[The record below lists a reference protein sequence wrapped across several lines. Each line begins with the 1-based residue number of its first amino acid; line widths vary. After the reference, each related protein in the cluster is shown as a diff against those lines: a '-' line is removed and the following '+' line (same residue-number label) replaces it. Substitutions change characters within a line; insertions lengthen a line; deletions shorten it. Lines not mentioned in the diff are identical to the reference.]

1 MMVMREI
8 FTNRAKKALQFAQ
21 EEAKLLRHR
30 TVGTEHI
37 LLGLINE
44 MDGIAGKTL
53 REAGLTSDDVR
64 DEIEHLID
72 YGPER
77 REGEPDSKDIVL
89 PYSPRARQ
97 IMSYAADEA
106 RRLNSPLIGTEH
118 LLLGLLRDDKIL
130 SSQIMKN
137 LNLSLS
143 KIRQSISKKL
153 GVSLNPNQKKG
164 VRGRTTTP
172 LTKAQNSKSKTPT
185 LDTLARDLTKA
196 AREDRL
202 DPIVGREPEVR
213 RLTQILSRR
222 TKNNPVLV
230 GEPGVGKTAIAEGF
244 AQKIVTGEVPASLMN
259 KRLMALDMGSL
270 VAGTK
275 YRGEFEERMKKII
288 EEIYDDGDVILF
300 VDELHTL
307 IGAGG
312 AEGAI
317 DASNIL
323 KPALAR
329 GELQTIG
336 ATTSDEY
343 QKYIE
348 KDAALERRF
357 SSILVDAPTNDE
369 TIAILQGLKDR
380 YEEHHHVVISD
391 EAITSAVRLSA
402 RYIQDRELPDKAIDL
417 MDESAAKVRLDLTDG
432 PSPYKAE
439 MDKLNQLILEK
450 EQAIANQNFEVAA
463 KIRQAEINQANRIK
477 ELTESKQLDERPI
490 VQSDDIADVLGQWTG
505 IPVNELQETE
515 SKKLMNLEKELHKR
529 VIGQEEAVSAVA
541 RAVRRARSGIKN
553 PNRPIGSFM
562 FLGPTGVGKTEL
574 AKSLA
579 EVMFGSEEDLI
590 RIDMSEY
597 MEKFTTSRLVGSP
610 PGYVGYDEGGQLTE
624 KIRQKPYSVVL
635 LDEIE
640 KAHPDVFNV
649 LLQVLDDGQL
659 TDGKGRRVDFK
670 NTIIIMSSNLG
681 ATALRDEKE
690 VGFGA
695 SERKLDHDSM
705 ESKIREEM
713 KKHMRPEF
721 LNRIDEAIV
730 FHSLGKDELRQI
742 VKLLTDNLIKQ
753 LVEQDID
760 LRITTAALDI
770 LADAGYDPE
779 YGARPLR
786 RAIQSKVE
794 DMLSDAIISGEA
806 KAGDRITVGGS
817 QGEITLRHRA
827 GSTDNK
833 TEENNGEKVTV
844 TS

>member
-1 MMVMREI
+1 MREI
-8 FTNRAKKALQFAQ
+8 FTNRAKKALQYAQ
-21 EEAKLLRHR
+21 EEAKMLRHR

-37 LLGLINE
+37 LLGLVTE
-44 MDGIAGKTL
+44 EDGIAGKTL
-53 REAGLTSDDVR
+53 REAGLTSEDVR

-77 REGEPDSKDIVL
+77 KENEPDSKDVIL
-89 PYSPRARQ
+89 PYSPRSRQ

-130 SSQIMKN
+130 SSQIIKN

-153 GVSLNPNQKKG
+153 GVSLNPNKKSS
-164 VRGRTTTP
+164 RGRTTPPTQS
-172 LTKAQNSKSKTPT
+172 TSKSKTPT
-185 LDTLARDLTKA
+185 LDSLARDLTKA
-196 AREDRL
+196 AREERL
-202 DPIVGREPEVR
+202 DPIVGREKEVR

-244 AQKIVTGEVPASLMN
+244 AQKIIAGEVPGNLMN

-275 YRGEFEERMKKII
+275 YRGEFEERMKKVI
-288 EEIYDDGDVILF
+288 EEIYEDGEVILF

-357 SSILVDAPTNDE
+357 SSILVNSPTNEE
-369 TIAILQGLKDR
+369 TIAILEGLKDR
-380 YEEHHHVVISD
+380 YEDHHHVTISD
-391 EAITSAVRLSA
+391 EAIAAAVNLSA

-417 MDESAAKVRLDLTDG
+417 MDESASKVRLDLTDG

-439 MDKLNQLILEK
+439 MDKLNKLILEK
-450 EQAIANQNFEVAA
+450 EQAISNQNFEVAA
-463 KIRQAEINQANRIK
+463 KIRQDEIKQTIRIK
-477 ELTESKQLDERPI
+477 DLQESKELEDRP
-490 VQSDDIADVLGQWTG
+490 VVNSDDIADVLGQWTG
-505 IPVNELQETE
+505 IPVNKLQETE
-515 SKKLMNLEKELHKR
+515 SKRLMNLEQELHKR

-541 RAVRRARSGIKN
+541 RAVRRARSGIKD

-624 KIRQKPYSVVL
+624 KIRKKPYSVVL

-695 SERKLDHDSM
+695 GERKLDHGSM

-713 KKHMRPEF
+713 KKHLRPEF
-721 LNRIDEAIV
+721 LNRMAEAIV
-730 FHSLGKDELRQI
+730 FHALGAKELREI
-742 VKLLTDNLIKQ
+742 VKLLTDDLINQ
-753 LVEQDID
+753 LAEQGID
-760 LRITTAALDI
+760 LRITNAALDI
-770 LADAGYDPE
+770 IADAGYDPE

-786 RAIQSKVE
+786 RAIQTKVE
-794 DMLSDAIISGEA
+794 DMLSDEIISGA
-806 KAGDRITVGGS
+806 VKAGDSITIGGS
-817 QGEITLRHRA
+817 QGNITLRHRA
-827 GSTDNK
+827 GNTDNK
-833 TEENNGEKVTV
+833 TEENNGEKVKI

>member
-8 FTNRAKKALQFAQ
+8 FTNRAKKALQYAQ
-21 EEAKLLRHR
+21 EEAKMLRHR

-37 LLGLINE
+37 LLGLVTE
-44 MDGIAGKTL
+44 EDGIAGKTL
-53 REAGLTSDDVR
+53 REAGLTSEDVR

-72 YGPER
+72 YGPDRKEN
-77 REGEPDSKDIVL
+77 ELDSKDVIL
-89 PYSPRARQ
+89 PYSPRSRQ

-130 SSQIMKN
+130 SSQIIKN

-153 GVSLNPNQKKG
+153 GVSLNPNKKSS
-164 VRGRTTTP
+164 RGRTTPPTQS
-172 LTKAQNSKSKTPT
+172 TSKSKTPT
-185 LDTLARDLTKA
+185 LDSLARDLTKA
-196 AREDRL
+196 AREERL
-202 DPIVGREPEVR
+202 DPIVGREKEVR

-244 AQKIVTGEVPASLMN
+244 AQKIIAGEVPGNLMN

-275 YRGEFEERMKKII
+275 YRGEFEERMKKVI
-288 EEIYDDGDVILF
+288 EEIYEDGEVILF
-300 VDELHTL
+300 VDELHSL

-336 ATTSDEY
+336 ATTADEY

-357 SSILVDAPTNDE
+357 SSILVNSPTNEE
-369 TIAILQGLKDR
+369 TIAILEGLKDR
-380 YEEHHHVVISD
+380 YEDHHHVTISD
-391 EAITSAVRLSA
+391 EAIAAAVNLSA

-417 MDESAAKVRLDLTDG
+417 MDESASKVRLDLTDG

-439 MDKLNQLILEK
+439 MDKLNELILEK
-450 EQAIANQNFEVAA
+450 EQAISNQNFEVAA
-463 KIRQAEINQANRIK
+463 KIRQDEIKQTIRIK
-477 ELTESKQLDERPI
+477 DLKDSKELEDRP
-490 VQSDDIADVLGQWTG
+490 VVDSDDIADVLGQWTG
-505 IPVNELQETE
+505 IPVNKLQETE
-515 SKKLMNLEKELHKR
+515 SKRLMNLEQELHKR

-541 RAVRRARSGIKN
+541 RAVRRARSGIKD

-624 KIRQKPYSVVL
+624 KIRKKPYSVVL

-695 SERKLDHDSM
+695 GERKLDHGSM

-713 KKHMRPEF
+713 KKHLRPEF

-730 FHSLGKDELRQI
+730 FHALGAKELREI
-742 VKLLTDNLIKQ
+742 VKLLTDDLINQ
-753 LVEQDID
+753 LAEQGID
-760 LRITTAALDI
+760 LRITNAALDI
-770 LADAGYDPE
+770 IADAGYDPE

-786 RAIQSKVE
+786 RAIQTKVE
-794 DMLSDAIISGEA
+794 DMLSDEIISGA
-806 KAGDRITVGGS
+806 VKAGDSITIGGS
-817 QGEITLRHRA
+817 QGNITLRHRA
-827 GSTDNK
+827 GNSDNK
-833 TEENNGEKVTV
+833 TEENNGEKVKI

>member
-1 MMVMREI
+1 MREI
-8 FTNRAKKALQFAQ
+8 FTNRAKKALEHAQ
-21 EEAKLLRHR
+21 TEAKKLRHR

-37 LLGLINE
+37 LLGLVIE
-44 MDGIAGKTL
+44 EDGIAGKTL
-53 REAGLTSDDVR
+53 REASLTAQDVR
-64 DEIEHLID
+64 DEIEHLVD
-72 YGPER
+72 YGPNQMGQAEA
-77 REGEPDSKDIVL
+77 ELEELVL

-106 RRLNSPLIGTEH
+106 RKLNSPLIGTEH
-118 LLLGLLRDDKIL
+118 LLLGLLRDENIL

-137 LNLSLS
+137 LNLGLS
-143 KIRQSISKKL
+143 RVRQTIARKL
-153 GVSLNPNQKKG
+153 GVSSNTDARKG
-164 VRGRTTTP
+164 GRG
-172 LTKAQNSKSKTPT
+172 KIADKQMSKSKTPT
-185 LDTLARDLTKA
+185 LDSVSRDLTQA
-196 AREDRL
+196 AREDKL
-202 DPIVGREPEVR
+202 DPIVGRDLEVR
-213 RLTQILSRR
+213 RITQILSRR

-244 AQKIVTGEVPASLMN
+244 AQKIITGQVPPSLIN

-288 EEIYDDGDVILF
+288 DEVQGDGEVILF
-300 VDELHTL
+300 IDELHTL

-357 SSILVDAPTNDE
+357 ASVLVNAPTNEE
-369 TIAILQGLKDR
+369 TVDILEGLKER
-380 YEEHHHVVISD
+380 YEDHHNVSISE
-391 EAITSAVRLSA
+391 EAIKSAVRLSA

-417 MDESAAKVRLDLTDG
+417 MDESAAKVRLDISDQAT
-432 PSPYKAE
+432 PQTKE
-439 MDKLNQLILEK
+439 LEK
-450 EQAIANQNFEVAA
+450 LSQLVKDKEEAILNQNFEVAA
-463 KIRQAEINQANRIK
+463 RIRQEEIEQ
-477 ELTESKQLDERPI
+477 TEKIERLMRGNE
-490 VQSDDIADVLGQWTG
+490 SDRPVVSSEDIADVLGQWTG

-515 SKKLMNLEKELHKR
+515 STKLLELEDTLHER
-529 VIGQEEAVSAVA
+529 VIGQDEAVTAISK
-541 RAVRRARSGIKN
+541 AVRRARSGIKD
-553 PNRPIGSFM
+553 PNRPIGTFM

-574 AKSLA
+574 AKTLA

-597 MEKFTTSRLVGSP
+597 MEKFSTSRLVGSP

-624 KIRQKPYSVVL
+624 KIRQKPYSVIL

-640 KAHPDVFNV
+640 KAHPDVFNI
-649 LLQVLDDGQL
+649 LLQVLDDGVL

-695 SERKLDHDSM
+695 ADRKFDHNSM

-713 KKHMRPEF
+713 KKHFRPEF
-721 LNRIDEAIV
+721 LNRIDESIV
-730 FHSLGKDELRQI
+730 FHALEKEQLREI
-742 VKLLTDNLIKQ
+742 TRLLTNDLIKQ
-753 LVEQDID
+753 LAEKNID
-760 LRITTAALDI
+760 LRITSAALDVI
-770 LADAGYDPE
+770 AEEGYNPE

-786 RAIQSKVE
+786 RAIQNLIE
-794 DMLSDAIISGEA
+794 DRLSDEIIGGTI
-806 KAGDRITVGGS
+806 KADDKITIGAS
-817 QGEITLRHRA
+817 QGEITLRHRQNSA
-827 GSTDNK
+827 KS
-833 TEENNGEKVTV
+833 ESENGEPLEVT
-844 TS
+844 TN

>member
-1 MMVMREI
+1 MREI
-8 FTNRAKKALQFAQ
+8 FTNRAKKALQYAQ
-21 EEAKLLRHR
+21 EEAKMLRHR

-37 LLGLINE
+37 LLGLVTE
-44 MDGIAGKTL
+44 EDGIAGKTL
-53 REAGLTSDDVR
+53 REAGLTSEDVR

-77 REGEPDSKDIVL
+77 KENEPDSKDVIL
-89 PYSPRARQ
+89 PYSPRSRQ

-130 SSQIMKN
+130 SSQIIKN

-153 GVSLNPNQKKG
+153 GVSLNPNKKSS
-164 VRGRTTTP
+164 RGRTTPPTQS
-172 LTKAQNSKSKTPT
+172 TSKSKTPT
-185 LDTLARDLTKA
+185 LDSLARDLTKA
-196 AREDRL
+196 AREERL
-202 DPIVGREPEVR
+202 DPIVGREKEVR

-244 AQKIVTGEVPASLMN
+244 AQKIIAGEVPGNLMN

-275 YRGEFEERMKKII
+275 YRGEFEERMKKVI
-288 EEIYDDGDVILF
+288 EEIYEDGEVILF

-357 SSILVDAPTNDE
+357 SSILVNSPTNEE
-369 TIAILQGLKDR
+369 TIAILEGLKDR
-380 YEEHHHVVISD
+380 YEDHHHVTISD
-391 EAITSAVRLSA
+391 EAIAAAVNLSA

-417 MDESAAKVRLDLTDG
+417 MDESASKVRLDLTDG

-439 MDKLNQLILEK
+439 MDKLNKLILEK
-450 EQAIANQNFEVAA
+450 EQAISNQNFEVAA
-463 KIRQAEINQANRIK
+463 KIRQDEIKQTIRIKDLQEIK
-477 ELTESKQLDERPI
+477 ELEDRP
-490 VQSDDIADVLGQWTG
+490 VVNSDDIADVLGQWTG
-505 IPVNELQETE
+505 IPVNKLQETE
-515 SKKLMNLEKELHKR
+515 SKRLMNLEQELHKR

-541 RAVRRARSGIKN
+541 RAVRRARSGIKD

-624 KIRQKPYSVVL
+624 KIRKKPYSVVL

-695 SERKLDHDSM
+695 GERKLDHGSM

-713 KKHMRPEF
+713 KKHLRPEF

-730 FHSLGKDELRQI
+730 FHALGAEELREI
-742 VKLLTDNLIKQ
+742 VKLLTDDLINQ
-753 LVEQDID
+753 LAEQGID
-760 LRITTAALDI
+760 LRITNAALDI
-770 LADAGYDPE
+770 IADAGYDPE

-786 RAIQSKVE
+786 RAIQTKVE
-794 DMLSDAIISGEA
+794 DMLSDEIISGA
-806 KAGDRITVGGS
+806 VKAGDSITIGGS
-817 QGEITLRHRA
+817 QGNITLRHRA
-827 GSTDNK
+827 GITDNK
-833 TEENNGEKVTV
+833 TEENNGEKVKI

>member
-1 MMVMREI
+1 MREI
-8 FTNRAKKALQFAQ
+8 FTNRAKKALQYAQ
-21 EEAKLLRHR
+21 EEAKMLRHR

-37 LLGLINE
+37 LLGLVTE
-44 MDGIAGKTL
+44 EDGIAGKTL
-53 REAGLTSDDVR
+53 REAGLTSEDVR

-72 YGPER
+72 YGPDRKEN
-77 REGEPDSKDIVL
+77 ELDSKDVIL
-89 PYSPRARQ
+89 PYSPRSRQ

-130 SSQIMKN
+130 SSQIIKN

-153 GVSLNPNQKKG
+153 GVSLNPNKKSS
-164 VRGRTTTP
+164 RGRTTPPTQS
-172 LTKAQNSKSKTPT
+172 TSKSKTPT
-185 LDTLARDLTKA
+185 LDSLARDLTKA
-196 AREDRL
+196 AREERL
-202 DPIVGREPEVR
+202 DPIVGREKEVR

-244 AQKIVTGEVPASLMN
+244 AQKIIAGEVPGNLMN

-275 YRGEFEERMKKII
+275 YRGEFEERMKKVI
-288 EEIYDDGDVILF
+288 EEIYEDGDVILF

-357 SSILVDAPTNDE
+357 SSILVNSPTNEE
-369 TIAILQGLKDR
+369 TIAILEGLKDR
-380 YEEHHHVVISD
+380 YEDHHHVTISD
-391 EAITSAVRLSA
+391 EAIAAAVNLSA

-417 MDESAAKVRLDLTDG
+417 MDESASKVRLDLTDG

-439 MDKLNQLILEK
+439 MDKLNELILEK
-450 EQAIANQNFEVAA
+450 EQAISNQNFEVAA
-463 KIRQAEINQANRIK
+463 KIRQDEIKQTIRIKDLQEIK
-477 ELTESKQLDERPI
+477 ELEDRP
-490 VQSDDIADVLGQWTG
+490 VVNSDDIADVLGQWTG
-505 IPVNELQETE
+505 IPVNKLQETE
-515 SKKLMNLEKELHKR
+515 SKRLMNLEQELHKR

-541 RAVRRARSGIKN
+541 RAVRRARSGIKD

-624 KIRQKPYSVVL
+624 KIRKKPYSVVL

-695 SERKLDHDSM
+695 GERKLDHGSM

-713 KKHMRPEF
+713 KKHLRPEF

-730 FHSLGKDELRQI
+730 FHALGAEELREI
-742 VKLLTDNLIKQ
+742 VKLLTDDLINQ
-753 LVEQDID
+753 LAEQGID
-760 LRITTAALDI
+760 LRITNAALDI
-770 LADAGYDPE
+770 IADAGYDPE

-786 RAIQSKVE
+786 RAIQTKVE
-794 DMLSDAIISGEA
+794 DMLSDEIISGA
-806 KAGDRITVGGS
+806 VKAGDSITIGGS
-817 QGEITLRHRA
+817 QGNITLRHRA
-827 GSTDNK
+827 GNTDNK
-833 TEENNGEKVTV
+833 TEENNGAKVKI

>member
-1 MMVMREI
+1 MREI
-8 FTNRAKKALQFAQ
+8 FTNRAKKALQYAQ
-21 EEAKLLRHR
+21 EEAKMLRHR

-37 LLGLINE
+37 LLGLVTE
-44 MDGIAGKTL
+44 EDGIAGKTL
-53 REAGLTSDDVR
+53 REAGLTSEDVR

-77 REGEPDSKDIVL
+77 KENEPDSKDVIL
-89 PYSPRARQ
+89 PYSPRSRQ

-130 SSQIMKN
+130 SSQIIKN

-153 GVSLNPNQKKG
+153 GVSLNPNKKSS
-164 VRGRTTTP
+164 RGRTTPPTQS
-172 LTKAQNSKSKTPT
+172 TSKSKTPT
-185 LDTLARDLTKA
+185 LDSLARDLTKA
-196 AREDRL
+196 AREERL
-202 DPIVGREPEVR
+202 DPIVGREKEVR

-244 AQKIVTGEVPASLMN
+244 AQKIIAGEVPGNLMN

-275 YRGEFEERMKKII
+275 YRGEFEERMKKVI
-288 EEIYDDGDVILF
+288 EEIYEDGEVILF

-357 SSILVDAPTNDE
+357 SSILVNSPTNEE
-369 TIAILQGLKDR
+369 TIAILEGLKDR
-380 YEEHHHVVISD
+380 YEDHHHVTISD
-391 EAITSAVRLSA
+391 EAIAAAVNLSA

-417 MDESAAKVRLDLTDG
+417 MDESASKVRLDLTDG

-439 MDKLNQLILEK
+439 MDKLNKLILEK
-450 EQAIANQNFEVAA
+450 EQAISNQNFEVAA
-463 KIRQAEINQANRIK
+463 KIRQDEIKQTIRIKDLQEIK
-477 ELTESKQLDERPI
+477 ELEDRP
-490 VQSDDIADVLGQWTG
+490 VVNSDDIADVLGQWTG
-505 IPVNELQETE
+505 IPVNKLQETE
-515 SKKLMNLEKELHKR
+515 SKRLMNLEQELHKR

-541 RAVRRARSGIKN
+541 RAVRRARSGIKD

-624 KIRQKPYSVVL
+624 KIRKKPYSVVL

-695 SERKLDHDSM
+695 GERKLDHGSM

-713 KKHMRPEF
+713 KKHLRPEF
-721 LNRIDEAIV
+721 LNRMDEAIV
-730 FHSLGKDELRQI
+730 FHALGAKELREI
-742 VKLLTDNLIKQ
+742 VKLLTDDLINQ
-753 LVEQDID
+753 LAEQGID
-760 LRITTAALDI
+760 LRITNAALDI
-770 LADAGYDPE
+770 IADAGYDPE

-786 RAIQSKVE
+786 RAIQTKVE
-794 DMLSDAIISGEA
+794 DMLSDEIISGA
-806 KAGDRITVGGS
+806 VKAGDSITIGGS
-817 QGEITLRHRA
+817 QGNITLRHRA
-827 GSTDNK
+827 GNTDNK
-833 TEENNGEKVTV
+833 TEENNDKKVKVTL
-844 TS
+844 

>member
-1 MMVMREI
+1 MREV
-8 FTNRAKKALQFAQ
+8 FTNRAKKALQNAQ
-21 EEAKLLRHR
+21 DEAKLLRHR
-30 TVGTEHI
+30 TVGTEHL
-37 LLGLINE
+37 LLGLVLE
-44 MDGIAGKTL
+44 EDGIAGNTL
-53 REAGLTSDDVR
+53 REATLTAEDVR

-72 YGPER
+72 YGPMENNN
-77 REGEPDSKDIVL
+77 EQDLGDVVL

-118 LLLGLLRDDKIL
+118 LLLGLLRDENIL

-143 KIRQSISKKL
+143 KVRQTISKKL
-153 GVSLNPNQKKG
+153 GVSLKPNARRNTQNQTAG
-164 VRGRTTTP
+164 
-172 LTKAQNSKSKTPT
+172 KAPNKSKTPT
-185 LDTLARDLTKA
+185 LDSLARDLTKI
-196 AREDRL
+196 AREDKL
-202 DPIVGREPEVR
+202 DPIVGRENEVR
-213 RLTQILSRR
+213 RITQILSRR

-230 GEPGVGKTAIAEGF
+230 GEPGVGKTAIAEGL
-244 AQKIVTGEVPASLMN
+244 AQKIISGQVPPTLIN

-288 EEIYDDGDVILF
+288 DEIYEDGNVILF

-357 SSILVDAPTNDE
+357 ASVLVNAPTNEE
-369 TIAILQGLKDR
+369 TVAILHGLKER
-380 YEEHHHVVISD
+380 YEDHHNVEISD
-391 EAITSAVRLSA
+391 DAIKSAVTYSS

-417 MDESAAKVRLDLTDG
+417 MDEASAKVRLDLSDG
-432 PSPYKAE
+432 ESPYKKE
-439 MDKLNQLILEK
+439 MDELSELIREK
-450 EQAIANQNFEVAA
+450 EQAITDQNFEVAA
-463 KIRQAEINQANRIK
+463 KIRQKEIDQTDKIEHLMENT
-477 ELTESKQLDERPI
+477 TEERP
-490 VQSDDIADVLGQWTG
+490 VVEGQAIAEVVGQWTG
-505 IPVNELQETE
+505 IPVHDLQETE
-515 SKKLMNLEKELHKR
+515 STRLMNLEQSLHER
-529 VIGQEEAVSAVA
+529 VIGQDEAVTAISK
-541 RAVRRARSGIKN
+541 AVRRARSGIKD

-579 EVMFGSEEDLI
+579 EVMFGSENDLI

-597 MEKFTTSRLVGSP
+597 MEKYATSRLVGSP

-640 KAHPDVFNV
+640 KAHPDVFNI
-649 LLQVLDDGQL
+649 LLQVLDDGIL
-659 TDGKGRRVDFK
+659 TDGKGRQVDFK

-695 SERKLDHDSM
+695 AERKFDHDSM

-713 KKHMRPEF
+713 KDYFRPEF

-730 FHSLGKDELRQI
+730 FHALDREHLQEI
-742 VKLLTDNLIKQ
+742 VKLLTNDLIEQ
-753 LVEQDID
+753 LAEQDIE
-760 LRITTAALDI
+760 LRITSAALDI
-770 LADAGYDPE
+770 IADEGYDPE
-779 YGARPLR
+779 YGARPLS
-786 RAIQSKVE
+786 RAIQTNVE
-794 DMLSDAIISGEA
+794 DMLSDEIISGGI
-806 KAGDRITVGGS
+806 KAGDKVTVGGS
-817 QGEITLRHRA
+817 QGKLTLRHR
-827 GSTDNK
+827 GNSN
-833 TEENNGEKVTV
+833 TEDEEKATV

>member
-1 MMVMREI
+1 MKEI
-8 FTNRAKKALQFAQ
+8 FTNRAKTALQNAQ
-21 EEAKLLRHR
+21 NEAKLLRHR
-30 TVGTEHI
+30 TVGTEHL
-37 LLGLINE
+37 LLGLITE
-44 MDGIAGKTL
+44 QDGIAGKTL
-53 REAGLTSDDVR
+53 REASLTAENVR
-64 DEIEHLID
+64 DEIEHLVD
-72 YGPER
+72 YGPI
-77 REGEPDSKDIVL
+77 SKNDEFTNEEIIL
-89 PYSPRARQ
+89 PYSPRSRQ
-97 IMSYAADEA
+97 VMSYAADEA
-106 RRLNSPLIGTEH
+106 RRLNSPLVGTEH
-118 LLLGLLRDDKIL
+118 ILLGLLRDENIL

-143 KIRQSISKKL
+143 QVRQNISKKL
-153 GVSLNPNQKKG
+153 GVSFNPDSRKSRGKASKPKMNQN
-164 VRGRTTTP
+164 
-172 LTKAQNSKSKTPT
+172 QSKTPT
-185 LDTLARDLTKA
+185 LDSLARDLTQA
-196 AREDRL
+196 AREDKL
-202 DPIVGREPEVR
+202 DPIVGRDTEVR
-213 RLTQILSRR
+213 RITQILSRR

-244 AQKIVTGEVPASLMN
+244 AQKIIEGSVPPSLVN

-288 EEIYDDGDVILF
+288 DEIYEDGEVVLF
-300 VDELHTL
+300 IDELHTL

-336 ATTSDEY
+336 ATTLDEY

-348 KDAALERRF
+348 RDAALERRF
-357 SSILVDAPTNDE
+357 ASVRIDSPSQDE

-380 YEEHHHVVISD
+380 YEKHHNVHMTD
-391 EAITSAVRLSA
+391 EALKAAVVFSS
-402 RYIQDRELPDKAIDL
+402 RYIQSRELPDKAIDL
-417 MDESAAKVRLDLTDG
+417 MDESAAKVRLDVSDEPTPHQD
-432 PSPYKAE
+432 E
-439 MDKLNQLILEK
+439 MDKLTQLIQDKEK
-450 EQAIANQNFEVAA
+450 AISNQNFEQAA
-463 KIRQAEINQANRIK
+463 QIRQQEIEQAEKIE
-477 ELTESKQLDERPI
+477 ELMNNGDFERPS
-490 VQSDDIADVLGQWTG
+490 VYADDIAEVVAQWTG
-505 IPVNELQETE
+505 IPVHEMKETE
-515 SKKLMNLEKELHKR
+515 SDRLLHMEDSLHER
-529 VIGQEEAVSAVA
+529 VIGQNDAVNAIA
-541 RAVRRARSGIKN
+541 RAVRRARSGIKD

-574 AKSLA
+574 AKALA

-597 MEKFTTSRLVGSP
+597 MEKYTTSRLVGSP

-624 KIRQKPYSVVL
+624 KIRQKPYSVIL

-640 KAHPDVFNV
+640 KAHPDVFNI
-649 LLQVLDDGQL
+649 LLQVLDDGVL
-659 TDGKGRRVDFK
+659 TDGKGRKVDFK

-695 SERKLDHDSM
+695 AERRFDHDSM
-705 ESKIREEM
+705 ETKIREEM
-713 KKHMRPEF
+713 KQYFRPEF

-730 FHSLGKDELRQI
+730 FHALGKEHLREI
-742 VKLLTDNLIKQ
+742 VRLLTNDLIQQ
-753 LVEQDID
+753 LADQDVD
-760 LRITTAALDI
+760 LRITPAALDI

-786 RAIQSKVE
+786 RAIQTKVE
-794 DMLSDAIISGEA
+794 DMLSDELISGRV
-806 KAGDRITVGGS
+806 KAGDKITVGGS
-817 QGEITLRHRA
+817 QGEITLRHR
-827 GSTDNK
+827 GDSTQKDND
-833 TEENNGEKVTV
+833 NEKVKV

>member
-1 MMVMREI
+1 MREV
-8 FTNRAKKALQFAQ
+8 FTNRAKKALQNAQ
-21 EEAKLLRHR
+21 DEAKLLRHR
-30 TVGTEHI
+30 TVGTEHL
-37 LLGLINE
+37 LLGLVLE
-44 MDGIAGKTL
+44 EDGIAGNTL
-53 REAGLTSDDVR
+53 REATLTAEDVR

-72 YGPER
+72 YGPLTDNNEQDL
-77 REGEPDSKDIVL
+77 GDVVL

-118 LLLGLLRDDKIL
+118 LLLGLLRDENIL

-143 KIRQSISKKL
+143 KVRQTISKKL
-153 GVSLNPNQKKG
+153 GVSLKPNARRNTQNQTAG
-164 VRGRTTTP
+164 
-172 LTKAQNSKSKTPT
+172 KAPNKSKTPT
-185 LDTLARDLTKA
+185 LDSLARDLTKI
-196 AREDRL
+196 AREDKL
-202 DPIVGREPEVR
+202 DPIVGRENEVR
-213 RLTQILSRR
+213 RITQILSRR

-230 GEPGVGKTAIAEGF
+230 GEPGVGKTAIAEGL
-244 AQKIVTGEVPASLMN
+244 AQKIISGQVPPTLIN

-288 EEIYDDGDVILF
+288 DEIYEDGNVILF

-357 SSILVDAPTNDE
+357 ASVLVNAPTNEE
-369 TIAILQGLKDR
+369 TVAILHGLKER
-380 YEEHHHVVISD
+380 YEDHHNVEISD
-391 EAITSAVRLSA
+391 DAIKSAVTYSS

-417 MDESAAKVRLDLTDG
+417 MDEASAKVRLDLSDG
-432 PSPYKAE
+432 ESPYKKE
-439 MDKLNQLILEK
+439 MDELSELIREK
-450 EQAIANQNFEVAA
+450 EQAITDQNFEAAA
-463 KIRQAEINQANRIK
+463 KIRQKEIDQTDKIEHLMENT
-477 ELTESKQLDERPI
+477 TEERP
-490 VQSDDIADVLGQWTG
+490 VVEGQAIAEVVGQWTG
-505 IPVNELQETE
+505 IPVHDLQETE
-515 SKKLMNLEKELHKR
+515 SVRLMNLEQSLHER
-529 VIGQEEAVSAVA
+529 VIGQDEAVTAISK
-541 RAVRRARSGIKN
+541 AVRRARSGIKD

-579 EVMFGSEEDLI
+579 EVMFGSENDLI

-597 MEKFTTSRLVGSP
+597 MEKYATSRLVGSP

-640 KAHPDVFNV
+640 KANPDVFNI
-649 LLQVLDDGQL
+649 LLQVLDDGVL
-659 TDGKGRRVDFK
+659 TDGKGRQVDFK

-695 SERKLDHDSM
+695 AERKFDHDSM

-713 KKHMRPEF
+713 KDYFRPEF

-730 FHSLGKDELRQI
+730 FHALDREHLQEI
-742 VKLLTDNLIKQ
+742 VKLLTNDLIEQ
-753 LVEQDID
+753 LAEQDIE
-760 LRITTAALDI
+760 LRITSAALDI
-770 LADAGYDPE
+770 IADEGYDPE
-779 YGARPLR
+779 YGARPLS
-786 RAIQSKVE
+786 RAIQTNVE
-794 DMLSDAIISGEA
+794 DMLSDEIISGGI
-806 KAGDRITVGGS
+806 KAGDKVTVGGS
-817 QGEITLRHRA
+817 QGKLTLRHR
-827 GSTDNK
+827 GNSN
-833 TEENNGEKVTV
+833 TEDEEKATV

>member
-8 FTNRAKKALQFAQ
+8 FTNRAKKALQYAQ
-21 EEAKLLRHR
+21 EEAKMLRHR

-37 LLGLINE
+37 LLGLVTE
-44 MDGIAGKTL
+44 EDGIAGKTL
-53 REAGLTSDDVR
+53 REAGLTSEDVR

-77 REGEPDSKDIVL
+77 KENEPDSKDVIL
-89 PYSPRARQ
+89 PYSPRSRQ

-130 SSQIMKN
+130 SSQIIKN

-153 GVSLNPNQKKG
+153 GVSLNPNKKSS
-164 VRGRTTTP
+164 RGRTTPPTQS
-172 LTKAQNSKSKTPT
+172 TSKSKTPT
-185 LDTLARDLTKA
+185 LDSLARDLTKA
-196 AREDRL
+196 AREERL
-202 DPIVGREPEVR
+202 DPIVGREKEVR

-244 AQKIVTGEVPASLMN
+244 AQKIIAGEVPGNLMN

-275 YRGEFEERMKKII
+275 YRGEFEERMKKVI
-288 EEIYDDGDVILF
+288 EEIYEDGEVILF

-357 SSILVDAPTNDE
+357 SSILVNSPTNEE
-369 TIAILQGLKDR
+369 TIAILEGLKDR
-380 YEEHHHVVISD
+380 YEDHHHVTISD
-391 EAITSAVRLSA
+391 EAIAAAVNLSA

-417 MDESAAKVRLDLTDG
+417 MDESASKVRLDLTDG

-439 MDKLNQLILEK
+439 MDKLNKLILEK
-450 EQAIANQNFEVAA
+450 EQAISNQNFEVAA
-463 KIRQAEINQANRIK
+463 KIRQDEIKQTIRIK
-477 ELTESKQLDERPI
+477 DLQESKELEDRP
-490 VQSDDIADVLGQWTG
+490 VVNSDDIADVLGQWTG
-505 IPVNELQETE
+505 IPVNKLQETE
-515 SKKLMNLEKELHKR
+515 SKRLMNLEQELHKR

-541 RAVRRARSGIKN
+541 RAVRRARSGIKD

-624 KIRQKPYSVVL
+624 KIRKKPYSVVL

-695 SERKLDHDSM
+695 GERKLDHGSM

-713 KKHMRPEF
+713 KKHLRPEF

-730 FHSLGKDELRQI
+730 FHALGAEELREI
-742 VKLLTDNLIKQ
+742 VKLLTDDLINQ
-753 LVEQDID
+753 LAEQGID
-760 LRITTAALDI
+760 LRITNAALDI
-770 LADAGYDPE
+770 IADAGYDPE

-786 RAIQSKVE
+786 RAIQTKVE
-794 DMLSDAIISGEA
+794 DMLSDEIISGA
-806 KAGDRITVGGS
+806 VKAGDSITIGGS
-817 QGEITLRHRA
+817 QGNITLRHRA
-827 GSTDNK
+827 GNTDNK
-833 TEENNGEKVTV
+833 TEKNNGEKVKI

>member
-8 FTNRAKKALQFAQ
+8 FTNRAKKALQYAQ
-21 EEAKLLRHR
+21 EEAKMLRHR

-37 LLGLINE
+37 LLGLVTE
-44 MDGIAGKTL
+44 EDGIAGKTL
-53 REAGLTSDDVR
+53 REAGLTSEDVR

-77 REGEPDSKDIVL
+77 KENEPDSKDVIL
-89 PYSPRARQ
+89 PYSPRSRQ

-130 SSQIMKN
+130 SSQIIKN

-153 GVSLNPNQKKG
+153 GVSLNPNKKSS
-164 VRGRTTTP
+164 RGRTTPPTQS
-172 LTKAQNSKSKTPT
+172 TSKSKTPT
-185 LDTLARDLTKA
+185 LDSLARDLTKA
-196 AREDRL
+196 AREERL
-202 DPIVGREPEVR
+202 DPIVGREKEVR

-244 AQKIVTGEVPASLMN
+244 AQKIIAGEVPGNLMN

-275 YRGEFEERMKKII
+275 YRGEFEERMKKVI
-288 EEIYDDGDVILF
+288 EEIYEDGEVILF

-357 SSILVDAPTNDE
+357 SSILVNSPTNEE
-369 TIAILQGLKDR
+369 TIAILEGLKDR
-380 YEEHHHVVISD
+380 YEDHHHVTISD
-391 EAITSAVRLSA
+391 EAIAAAVHLSA

-417 MDESAAKVRLDLTDG
+417 MDESASKVRLDLTDG

-439 MDKLNQLILEK
+439 MDKLNKLILEK
-450 EQAIANQNFEVAA
+450 EQAISNQNFEVAA
-463 KIRQAEINQANRIK
+463 KIRQDEIKQTIRIKDLQEIK
-477 ELTESKQLDERPI
+477 ELEDRP
-490 VQSDDIADVLGQWTG
+490 VVNSDDIADVLGQWTG
-505 IPVNELQETE
+505 IPVNKLQETE
-515 SKKLMNLEKELHKR
+515 SKRLMNLEQELHKR

-541 RAVRRARSGIKN
+541 RAVRRARSGIKD

-624 KIRQKPYSVVL
+624 KIRKKPYSVVL

-695 SERKLDHDSM
+695 GERKLDHGSM

-713 KKHMRPEF
+713 KKHLRPEF
-721 LNRIDEAIV
+721 LNRMDEAIV
-730 FHSLGKDELRQI
+730 FHALGAEELREI
-742 VKLLTDNLIKQ
+742 VKLLTDDLINQ
-753 LVEQDID
+753 LAEQGID
-760 LRITTAALDI
+760 LRITNAALDI
-770 LADAGYDPE
+770 IADAGYDPE

-786 RAIQSKVE
+786 RAIQTKVE
-794 DMLSDAIISGEA
+794 DMLSDEIISGA
-806 KAGDRITVGGS
+806 VKAGDSITIGGS
-817 QGEITLRHRA
+817 QGNITLRHRA
-827 GSTDNK
+827 GNTDNK
-833 TEENNGEKVTV
+833 TEENNGEKVKI

>member
-8 FTNRAKKALQFAQ
+8 FTNRAKKALQYAQ
-21 EEAKLLRHR
+21 EEAKMLRHR

-37 LLGLINE
+37 LLGLVTE
-44 MDGIAGKTL
+44 EDGIAGKTL
-53 REAGLTSDDVR
+53 REAGLTSEDVR

-72 YGPER
+72 YGPDRKEN
-77 REGEPDSKDIVL
+77 EPDSKDVIL
-89 PYSPRARQ
+89 PYSPRSRQ

-130 SSQIMKN
+130 SSQIIKN

-153 GVSLNPNQKKG
+153 GVSLNPNKKSS
-164 VRGRTTTP
+164 RGRTTPPTQS
-172 LTKAQNSKSKTPT
+172 TSKSKTPT
-185 LDTLARDLTKA
+185 LDSLARDLTKA
-196 AREDRL
+196 AREKRL
-202 DPIVGREPEVR
+202 DPIVGREKEVR

-244 AQKIVTGEVPASLMN
+244 AQKIIAGEVPGNLMN

-275 YRGEFEERMKKII
+275 YRGEFEERMKKVI
-288 EEIYDDGDVILF
+288 EEIYEDGEVILF

-357 SSILVDAPTNDE
+357 SSILVNSPTNEE
-369 TIAILQGLKDR
+369 TIAILEGLKDR
-380 YEEHHHVVISD
+380 YEDHHHVTISD
-391 EAITSAVRLSA
+391 EAIAAAVNLSA

-417 MDESAAKVRLDLTDG
+417 MDESASKVRLDLTDG

-439 MDKLNQLILEK
+439 MDKLNKLILEK
-450 EQAIANQNFEVAA
+450 EQAISNQNFEVAA
-463 KIRQAEINQANRIK
+463 KIRQDEIKQTIRIK
-477 ELTESKQLDERPI
+477 DLQENKELEDRP
-490 VQSDDIADVLGQWTG
+490 VVDSDDIADVLGQWTG
-505 IPVNELQETE
+505 ISVNKLQETE
-515 SKKLMNLEKELHKR
+515 SKRLMNLEQELHKR

-541 RAVRRARSGIKN
+541 RAVRRARSGIKD

-624 KIRQKPYSVVL
+624 KIRKKPYSVVL

-695 SERKLDHDSM
+695 GERKLDHGSM

-713 KKHMRPEF
+713 KKHLRPEF

-730 FHSLGKDELRQI
+730 FHALGAKELREI
-742 VKLLTDNLIKQ
+742 VKLLTDDLVNQ
-753 LVEQDID
+753 LAEQGID
-760 LRITTAALDI
+760 LRITNAALDI
-770 LADAGYDPE
+770 IADAGYDPE

-786 RAIQSKVE
+786 RAIQTKVE
-794 DMLSDAIISGEA
+794 DMLSDEIISGA
-806 KAGDRITVGGS
+806 VKAGDSITIGGS
-817 QGEITLRHRA
+817 QGNITLRHRA
-827 GSTDNK
+827 GISDNK
-833 TEENNGEKVTV
+833 TEENNGEKVKI

>member
-1 MMVMREI
+1 MKNI
-8 FTNRAKKALQFAQ
+8 FTNRAKKALQNAQ
-21 EEAKLLRHR
+21 DEAKLLRHR
-30 TVGTEHI
+30 TVGTEHL
-37 LLGLINE
+37 LLGLVIE
-44 MDGIAGKTL
+44 QDGIAGKTL
-53 REAGLTSDDVR
+53 REATLTEEDVR
-64 DEIEHLID
+64 DEIEHLMD
-72 YGPER
+72 YGPSEDEEND
-77 REGEPDSKDIVL
+77 EGEGNAVL

-118 LLLGLLRDDKIL
+118 VLLGLLRDENIL

-143 KIRQSISKKL
+143 KVRQSIAKKL
-153 GVSLNPNQKKG
+153 GVSLKSNDRRKK
-164 VRGRTTTP
+164 RG
-172 LTKAQNSKSKTPT
+172 KGKGKSSKSKTPT
-185 LDTLARDLTKA
+185 LDSLARDLTKS
-196 AREDRL
+196 ARDDKL
-202 DPIVGREPEVR
+202 DPIVGRENEVR
-213 RLTQILSRR
+213 RITQILSRR

-244 AQKIVTGEVPASLMN
+244 AQKIVEGSVPPSLSN

-275 YRGEFEERMKKII
+275 YRGEFEDRMKNII
-288 EEIYDDGDVILF
+288 KEIYEDGNVILF

-343 QKYIE
+343 QKHIE

-357 SSILVDAPTNDE
+357 ASVRVDAPTNEE
-369 TIAILQGLKDR
+369 TINILHGLKDR
-380 YEEHHHVVISD
+380 YEDHHKVEISD
-391 EAITSAVRLSA
+391 EAIKSAVTFSS

-417 MDESAAKVRLDLTDG
+417 MDESGAKVRLDVSADN
-432 PSPYKAE
+432 SPYKDE
-439 MDKLNQLILEK
+439 MNKLSELAQEK
-450 EQAIANQNFEVAA
+450 EEAISNQNFEKAA
-463 KIRQAEINQANRIK
+463 EIRQKEIKQSEKIEQLMK
-477 ELTESKQLDERPI
+477 EPDEERP
-490 VQSDDIADVLGQWTG
+490 VVGSEDIADVVGQWTG
-505 IPVNELQETE
+505 IPVHELQETE
-515 SKKLMNLEKELHKR
+515 SVKLMNLEDNLHER
-529 VIGQEEAVSAVA
+529 VVGQNEAVTAISK
-541 RAVRRARSGIKN
+541 AVRRARSGIKD

-597 MEKFTTSRLVGSP
+597 MEKYATSRLIGSP

-624 KIRQKPYSVVL
+624 KIRQKPYSVIL

-649 LLQVLDDGQL
+649 LLQVLDDGIL

-695 SERKLDHDSM
+695 ADRKFDHDAM

-713 KKHMRPEF
+713 KDYFRPEF
-721 LNRIDEAIV
+721 LNRIDESII
-730 FHSLGKDELRQI
+730 FHSLEKDHLSEI
-742 VKLLTDNLIKQ
+742 VKLMTDDLIEQ
-753 LVEQDID
+753 LEDQDID
-760 LRITTAALDI
+760 LRITSAALEI
-770 LADAGYDPE
+770 IADKGYDPE
-779 YGARPLR
+779 YGARPLS
-786 RAIQSKVE
+786 RAIQTNVE
-794 DMLSDAIISGEA
+794 DMLSDAIISGDV
-806 KAGDRITVGGS
+806 KVGDRITVGVS
-817 QGEITLRHRA
+817 QGELTLRHRE
-827 GSTDNK
+827 GSTFDNQ
-833 TEENNGEKVTV
+833 ENGEKEKVIT
-844 TS
+844 

>member
-1 MMVMREI
+1 MREI
-8 FTNRAKKALQFAQ
+8 FTNRAKKALQYAQ
-21 EEAKLLRHR
+21 EEAKMLRHR

-37 LLGLINE
+37 LLGLVTE
-44 MDGIAGKTL
+44 EDGIAGKTL
-53 REAGLTSDDVR
+53 REAGLTSEDVR

-77 REGEPDSKDIVL
+77 KENEPDSKDVIL
-89 PYSPRARQ
+89 PYSPRSRQ

-130 SSQIMKN
+130 SSQIIKN

-153 GVSLNPNQKKG
+153 GVSLNPNKKSS
-164 VRGRTTTP
+164 RGRTTPPTQS
-172 LTKAQNSKSKTPT
+172 TSKSKTPT
-185 LDTLARDLTKA
+185 LDSLARDLTKA
-196 AREDRL
+196 AREERL
-202 DPIVGREPEVR
+202 DPIVGREKEVR

-244 AQKIVTGEVPASLMN
+244 AQKIIAGEVPGNLMN

-275 YRGEFEERMKKII
+275 YRGEFEERMKKVI
-288 EEIYDDGDVILF
+288 EEIYEDGEVILF

-357 SSILVDAPTNDE
+357 SSILVNSPTNEE
-369 TIAILQGLKDR
+369 TIAILEGLKDR
-380 YEEHHHVVISD
+380 YEDHHHVTISD
-391 EAITSAVRLSA
+391 EAIAAAVNLSA

-417 MDESAAKVRLDLTDG
+417 MDESASKVRLDLTDG

-439 MDKLNQLILEK
+439 MDKLNKLILEK
-450 EQAIANQNFEVAA
+450 EQAISNQNFEVAA
-463 KIRQAEINQANRIK
+463 KIRQDEIKQTIRIK
-477 ELTESKQLDERPI
+477 DLKDSKELEDRP
-490 VQSDDIADVLGQWTG
+490 VVDSDDIADVLGQWTG
-505 IPVNELQETE
+505 IPVNKLQETE
-515 SKKLMNLEKELHKR
+515 SKRLMNLEQELHKR

-541 RAVRRARSGIKN
+541 RAVRRARSGIKD

-624 KIRQKPYSVVL
+624 KIRKKPYSVVL

-695 SERKLDHDSM
+695 GERKLDHGSM

-713 KKHMRPEF
+713 KKHLRPEF

-730 FHSLGKDELRQI
+730 FHALGAEELREI
-742 VKLLTDNLIKQ
+742 VKLLTDDLINQ
-753 LVEQDID
+753 LAEQGID
-760 LRITTAALDI
+760 LRITNAALDI
-770 LADAGYDPE
+770 IADAGYDPE

-786 RAIQSKVE
+786 RAIQTKVE
-794 DMLSDAIISGEA
+794 DMLSDEIISGA
-806 KAGDRITVGGS
+806 VKAGDSITIGGS
-817 QGEITLRHRA
+817 QGNITLRHRA
-827 GSTDNK
+827 GNTDNK
-833 TEENNGEKVTV
+833 TEENNGEKVKI

>member
-1 MMVMREI
+1 MREI
-8 FTNRAKKALQFAQ
+8 FTNRAKKALQYAQ
-21 EEAKLLRHR
+21 EEAKMLRHR

-37 LLGLINE
+37 LLGLVTE
-44 MDGIAGKTL
+44 EDGIAGKTL
-53 REAGLTSDDVR
+53 REAGLTSEDVR

-77 REGEPDSKDIVL
+77 KENEPDSKDVIL
-89 PYSPRARQ
+89 PYSPRSRQ

-130 SSQIMKN
+130 SSQIIKN

-153 GVSLNPNQKKG
+153 GVSLNPNKKSS
-164 VRGRTTTP
+164 RGRTTPPTQS
-172 LTKAQNSKSKTPT
+172 TSKSKTPT
-185 LDTLARDLTKA
+185 LDSLARDLTKA
-196 AREDRL
+196 AREERL
-202 DPIVGREPEVR
+202 DPIVGREKEVR

-244 AQKIVTGEVPASLMN
+244 AQKIIAGEVPGNLMN

-275 YRGEFEERMKKII
+275 YRGEFEERMKKVI
-288 EEIYDDGDVILF
+288 EEIYEDGEVILF

-357 SSILVDAPTNDE
+357 SSILVNSPTNEE
-369 TIAILQGLKDR
+369 TIAILEGLKDR
-380 YEEHHHVVISD
+380 YEDHHHVTISD
-391 EAITSAVRLSA
+391 EAIAAAVNLSA

-417 MDESAAKVRLDLTDG
+417 MDESASKVRLDLTDG

-439 MDKLNQLILEK
+439 MDKLNKLILEK
-450 EQAIANQNFEVAA
+450 EQAISNQNFEVAA
-463 KIRQAEINQANRIK
+463 KIRQDEIKQTIRIK
-477 ELTESKQLDERPI
+477 DLQENKELEDRP
-490 VQSDDIADVLGQWTG
+490 VVNSDDIADVLGQWTG
-505 IPVNELQETE
+505 IPVNKLQETE
-515 SKKLMNLEKELHKR
+515 SKRLMNLEQELHKR

-541 RAVRRARSGIKN
+541 RAVRRARSGIKD

-624 KIRQKPYSVVL
+624 KIRKKPYSVVL

-695 SERKLDHDSM
+695 GERKLDHGSM

-713 KKHMRPEF
+713 KKHLRPEF

-730 FHSLGKDELRQI
+730 FHALGAEELREI
-742 VKLLTDNLIKQ
+742 VKLLTDDLINQ
-753 LVEQDID
+753 LAEQGID
-760 LRITTAALDI
+760 LRITNAALDI
-770 LADAGYDPE
+770 IADAGYDPE

-786 RAIQSKVE
+786 RAIQTKVE
-794 DMLSDAIISGEA
+794 DMLSDEIISGA
-806 KAGDRITVGGS
+806 VKAGDSITIGGS
-817 QGEITLRHRA
+817 QGNITLRHRA
-827 GSTDNK
+827 GNTDNK
-833 TEENNGEKVTV
+833 TEENNGEKVKI

>member
-8 FTNRAKKALQFAQ
+8 FTNRAKKALQYAQ
-21 EEAKLLRHR
+21 EEAKMLRHR

-37 LLGLINE
+37 LLGLVTE
-44 MDGIAGKTL
+44 EDGIAGKTL
-53 REAGLTSDDVR
+53 REAGLTSEDVR

-77 REGEPDSKDIVL
+77 KENEPDSKDVIL
-89 PYSPRARQ
+89 PYSPRSRQ

-130 SSQIMKN
+130 SSQIIKN

-153 GVSLNPNQKKG
+153 GVSLNPNKKSS
-164 VRGRTTTP
+164 RGRTTPPTQS
-172 LTKAQNSKSKTPT
+172 TSKSKTPT
-185 LDTLARDLTKA
+185 LDSLARDLTKA
-196 AREDRL
+196 AREERL
-202 DPIVGREPEVR
+202 DPIVGREKEVR

-244 AQKIVTGEVPASLMN
+244 AQKIIAGEVPGNLMN

-275 YRGEFEERMKKII
+275 YRGEFEERMKKVI
-288 EEIYDDGDVILF
+288 EEIYEDGEVILF

-357 SSILVDAPTNDE
+357 SSILVNSPTNEE
-369 TIAILQGLKDR
+369 TIAILEGLKDR
-380 YEEHHHVVISD
+380 YEDHHHVTISD
-391 EAITSAVRLSA
+391 EAIAAAVNLSA

-417 MDESAAKVRLDLTDG
+417 MDESASKVRLDLTDG

-439 MDKLNQLILEK
+439 MDKLNKLILEK
-450 EQAIANQNFEVAA
+450 EQAISNQNFEVAA
-463 KIRQAEINQANRIK
+463 KIRQDEIKQTIRIKDLQEIK
-477 ELTESKQLDERPI
+477 ELEDRP
-490 VQSDDIADVLGQWTG
+490 VVNSDDIADVLGQWTG
-505 IPVNELQETE
+505 IPVNKLQETE
-515 SKKLMNLEKELHKR
+515 SKRLMNLEQELHKR

-541 RAVRRARSGIKN
+541 RAVRRARSGIKD

-624 KIRQKPYSVVL
+624 KIRKKPYSVVL

-695 SERKLDHDSM
+695 GERKLDHGSM

-713 KKHMRPEF
+713 KKHLRPEF

-730 FHSLGKDELRQI
+730 FHALGAEELREI
-742 VKLLTDNLIKQ
+742 VKLLTDDLINQ
-753 LVEQDID
+753 LAEQGID
-760 LRITTAALDI
+760 LRITNAALDI
-770 LADAGYDPE
+770 IADAGYDPE

-786 RAIQSKVE
+786 RAIQTKVE
-794 DMLSDAIISGEA
+794 DMLSDEIISGA
-806 KAGDRITVGGS
+806 VKAGDSITIGGS
-817 QGEITLRHRA
+817 QGNITLRHRA
-827 GSTDNK
+827 GISDNK
-833 TEENNGEKVTV
+833 TEENNDKKVKVTL
-844 TS
+844 

>member
-8 FTNRAKKALQFAQ
+8 FTNRAKKALQYAQ
-21 EEAKLLRHR
+21 EEAKMLRHR

-37 LLGLINE
+37 LLGLVTE
-44 MDGIAGKTL
+44 EDGIAGKTL
-53 REAGLTSDDVR
+53 REAGLTSEDVR

-72 YGPER
+72 YGPDRKEN
-77 REGEPDSKDIVL
+77 EPDSKDVIL
-89 PYSPRARQ
+89 PYSPRSRQ

-130 SSQIMKN
+130 SSQIIKN

-153 GVSLNPNQKKG
+153 GVSLNPNKKSS
-164 VRGRTTTP
+164 RGRTTPPTQS
-172 LTKAQNSKSKTPT
+172 TSKSKTPT
-185 LDTLARDLTKA
+185 LDSLARDLTKA
-196 AREDRL
+196 AREERL
-202 DPIVGREPEVR
+202 DPIVGREKEVR

-244 AQKIVTGEVPASLMN
+244 AQKIIAGEVPGNLMN

-275 YRGEFEERMKKII
+275 YRGEFEERMKKVI
-288 EEIYDDGDVILF
+288 EEIYEDGEVILF

-357 SSILVDAPTNDE
+357 SSILVNSPTNEE
-369 TIAILQGLKDR
+369 TIAILEGLKDR
-380 YEEHHHVVISD
+380 YEDHHHVTISD
-391 EAITSAVRLSA
+391 EAIAAAVNLSA

-417 MDESAAKVRLDLTDG
+417 MDESASKVRLDLTDG

-439 MDKLNQLILEK
+439 MDKLNELILEK
-450 EQAIANQNFEVAA
+450 EQAISNQNFEVAA
-463 KIRQAEINQANRIK
+463 KIRQDEIKQTIRIKDLQEIK
-477 ELTESKQLDERPI
+477 ELEDRP
-490 VQSDDIADVLGQWTG
+490 VVNSDDIADVLGQWTG
-505 IPVNELQETE
+505 IPVNKLQETE
-515 SKKLMNLEKELHKR
+515 SKRLMNLEQELHKR

-541 RAVRRARSGIKN
+541 RAVRRARSGIKD

-624 KIRQKPYSVVL
+624 KIRKKPYSVVL

-659 TDGKGRRVDFK
+659 TDGKGRRIDFK

-695 SERKLDHDSM
+695 GERKLDHGSM

-713 KKHMRPEF
+713 KKHLRPEF

-730 FHSLGKDELRQI
+730 FHALGAEELREI
-742 VKLLTDNLIKQ
+742 VKLLTDDLINQ
-753 LVEQDID
+753 LAEQGID
-760 LRITTAALDI
+760 LRITNAALDI
-770 LADAGYDPE
+770 IADAGYDPE

-786 RAIQSKVE
+786 RAIQTKVE
-794 DMLSDAIISGEA
+794 DMLSDEIISGA
-806 KAGDRITVGGS
+806 VKAGDSITIGGS
-817 QGEITLRHRA
+817 QGNITLRHRA
-827 GSTDNK
+827 GISDNK
-833 TEENNGEKVTV
+833 TEENNGEKVKI

>member
-1 MMVMREI
+1 MREV
-8 FTNRAKKALQFAQ
+8 FTNRAKKALQNAQ
-21 EEAKLLRHR
+21 DEAKLLRHR
-30 TVGTEHI
+30 TVGTEHL
-37 LLGLINE
+37 LLGLVLE
-44 MDGIAGKTL
+44 EDGIAGNTL
-53 REAGLTSDDVR
+53 REATLTAEDVR

-72 YGPER
+72 YGPLTDNNEQDL
-77 REGEPDSKDIVL
+77 GDVVL

-118 LLLGLLRDDKIL
+118 LLLGLLRDENIL

-143 KIRQSISKKL
+143 KVRQTISKKL
-153 GVSLNPNQKKG
+153 GVSLKPNARRNTQNQTAG
-164 VRGRTTTP
+164 
-172 LTKAQNSKSKTPT
+172 KAPNKSKTPT
-185 LDTLARDLTKA
+185 LDSLARDLTKI
-196 AREDRL
+196 AREDKL
-202 DPIVGREPEVR
+202 DPIVGRENEVR
-213 RLTQILSRR
+213 RITQILSRR

-230 GEPGVGKTAIAEGF
+230 GEPGVGKTAIAEGL
-244 AQKIVTGEVPASLMN
+244 AQKIISGQVPPTLIN

-288 EEIYDDGDVILF
+288 DEIYEDGNVILF

-357 SSILVDAPTNDE
+357 ASVLVNAPTNEE
-369 TIAILQGLKDR
+369 TVAILHGLKER
-380 YEEHHHVVISD
+380 YEDHHNVEISD
-391 EAITSAVRLSA
+391 DAIKSAVTYSS

-417 MDESAAKVRLDLTDG
+417 MDEASAKVRLDLSDG
-432 PSPYKAE
+432 ESPYKKE
-439 MDKLNQLILEK
+439 MDELSELIREK
-450 EQAIANQNFEVAA
+450 EQAITDQNFEAAA
-463 KIRQAEINQANRIK
+463 KIRQKEIDQTDKIEHLMENT
-477 ELTESKQLDERPI
+477 TEERP
-490 VQSDDIADVLGQWTG
+490 VVEGQAIAEVVGQWTG
-505 IPVNELQETE
+505 IPVHDLQETE
-515 SKKLMNLEKELHKR
+515 SVRLMNLEQSLHER
-529 VIGQEEAVSAVA
+529 VIGQDEAVTAISK
-541 RAVRRARSGIKN
+541 AVRRARSGIKD

-579 EVMFGSEEDLI
+579 EVMFGSENDLI

-597 MEKFTTSRLVGSP
+597 MEKYATSRLVGSP

-640 KAHPDVFNV
+640 KAHPDVFNI
-649 LLQVLDDGQL
+649 LLQVLDDGIL
-659 TDGKGRRVDFK
+659 TDGKGRQVDFK

-695 SERKLDHDSM
+695 AERKFDHDSM

-713 KKHMRPEF
+713 KDYFRPEF

-730 FHSLGKDELRQI
+730 FHALDREHLQEI
-742 VKLLTDNLIKQ
+742 VKLLTNDLIEQ
-753 LVEQDID
+753 LAEQDIE
-760 LRITTAALDI
+760 LRITSAALDI
-770 LADAGYDPE
+770 IADEGYDPE
-779 YGARPLR
+779 YGARPLS
-786 RAIQSKVE
+786 RAIQTNVE
-794 DMLSDAIISGEA
+794 DMLSDEIISGGI
-806 KAGDRITVGGS
+806 KAGDKVTVGGS
-817 QGEITLRHRA
+817 QGKLTLRHR
-827 GSTDNK
+827 GNSN
-833 TEENNGEKVTV
+833 TEDEEKATV

>member
-1 MMVMREI
+1 MKEI
-8 FTNRAKKALQFAQ
+8 FTSRAKTALQNAQ
-21 EEAKLLRHR
+21 NEAKLLRHR
-30 TVGTEHI
+30 TVGTEHL
-37 LLGLINE
+37 LLGLITE
-44 MDGIAGKTL
+44 QDGIAGKTL
-53 REAGLTSDDVR
+53 REASLTAENVR
-64 DEIEHLID
+64 DEIEHLVD
-72 YGPER
+72 YGPI
-77 REGEPDSKDIVL
+77 SKNDEFKSEEIIL
-89 PYSPRARQ
+89 PYSPRSRQ
-97 IMSYAADEA
+97 VMSYAADEA
-106 RRLNSPLIGTEH
+106 RRLNSPLVGTEH
-118 LLLGLLRDDKIL
+118 ILLGLLRDDNIL

-143 KIRQSISKKL
+143 QVRQNISRKL
-153 GVSLNPNQKKG
+153 GVSFNPDSRKSRGKANKPKMNQK
-164 VRGRTTTP
+164 
-172 LTKAQNSKSKTPT
+172 QSKTPT
-185 LDTLARDLTKA
+185 LDSLARDLTQA
-196 AREDRL
+196 AREDKL
-202 DPIVGREPEVR
+202 DPIVGRDTEVR
-213 RLTQILSRR
+213 RITQILSRR

-244 AQKIVTGEVPASLMN
+244 AQKIIEGSVPPSLVN

-288 EEIYDDGDVILF
+288 DEIYEDGEVILF
-300 VDELHTL
+300 IDELHTL

-336 ATTSDEY
+336 ATTLDEY

-357 SSILVDAPTNDE
+357 ASVRVDSPSQDE

-380 YEEHHHVVISD
+380 YEKHHNVHMTD
-391 EAITSAVRLSA
+391 EALKAAVLLSS
-402 RYIQDRELPDKAIDL
+402 RYIQSRELPDKAIDL
-417 MDESAAKVRLDLTDG
+417 MDESAAKVRLDVSDEPT
-432 PSPYKAE
+432 PHQEE
-439 MDKLNQLILEK
+439 MDKLTQLIQDKEK
-450 EQAIANQNFEVAA
+450 AISNQNFEQAA
-463 KIRQAEINQANRIK
+463 QIRQQEIEQAEKIE
-477 ELTESKQLDERPI
+477 ELMNKGDSERPS
-490 VQSDDIADVLGQWTG
+490 VYADDIAEVVAQWTG
-505 IPVNELQETE
+505 IPVQEMKETE
-515 SKKLMNLEKELHKR
+515 STRLLQLEDSLHER
-529 VIGQEEAVSAVA
+529 VIGQNDAVNAIA
-541 RAVRRARSGIKN
+541 RAVRRARSGIKD

-574 AKSLA
+574 AKALA

-597 MEKFTTSRLVGSP
+597 MEKYTTSRLIGSP

-624 KIRQKPYSVVL
+624 KIRQKPYSVIL

-640 KAHPDVFNV
+640 KAHPDVFNI
-649 LLQVLDDGQL
+649 LLQVLDDGVL
-659 TDGKGRRVDFK
+659 TDGKGRKVDFK

-695 SERKLDHDSM
+695 AERRFDHDSM
-705 ESKIREEM
+705 ETKIREEM
-713 KKHMRPEF
+713 KQYFRPEF

-730 FHSLGKDELRQI
+730 FHALEKEHLREI
-742 VKLLTDNLIKQ
+742 VRLLTNDLIQQ
-753 LVEQDID
+753 LADQDVD
-760 LRITTAALDI
+760 LRITPAALDI

-786 RAIQSKVE
+786 RAIQAKVE
-794 DMLSDAIISGEA
+794 DMLSDELISGRV
-806 KAGDRITVGGS
+806 KAGDKITVGGS
-817 QGEITLRHRA
+817 QGEITLRHR
-827 GSTDNK
+827 GDSTQKDND
-833 TEENNGEKVTV
+833 NEKVKV

>member
-1 MMVMREI
+1 MREI
-8 FTNRAKKALQFAQ
+8 FTNRAKKALQYAQ
-21 EEAKLLRHR
+21 EEAKMLRHR

-37 LLGLINE
+37 LLGLVTE
-44 MDGIAGKTL
+44 EDGIAGKTL
-53 REAGLTSDDVR
+53 REAGLTSEDVR

-77 REGEPDSKDIVL
+77 KENEPDSKDVIL
-89 PYSPRARQ
+89 PYSPRSRQ

-130 SSQIMKN
+130 SSQIIKN

-153 GVSLNPNQKKG
+153 GVSLNPNKKSS
-164 VRGRTTTP
+164 RGRTTPPTQS
-172 LTKAQNSKSKTPT
+172 TSKSKTPT
-185 LDTLARDLTKA
+185 LDSLARDLTKA
-196 AREDRL
+196 AREERL
-202 DPIVGREPEVR
+202 DPIVGREKEVR

-244 AQKIVTGEVPASLMN
+244 AQKIIAGEVPGNLMN

-275 YRGEFEERMKKII
+275 YRGEFEERMKKVI
-288 EEIYDDGDVILF
+288 EEIYEDGEVILF

-357 SSILVDAPTNDE
+357 SSILVNSPTNEE
-369 TIAILQGLKDR
+369 TIAILEGLKDR
-380 YEEHHHVVISD
+380 YEDHHHVTISD
-391 EAITSAVRLSA
+391 EAIAAAVNLSA

-417 MDESAAKVRLDLTDG
+417 MDESASKVRLDLTDG

-439 MDKLNQLILEK
+439 MDKLNKLILEK
-450 EQAIANQNFEVAA
+450 EQAISNQNFEVAA
-463 KIRQAEINQANRIK
+463 KIRQDEIKQTIRIKDLQEIK
-477 ELTESKQLDERPI
+477 ELEDRP
-490 VQSDDIADVLGQWTG
+490 VVNSDDIADVLGQWTG
-505 IPVNELQETE
+505 IPVNKLQETE
-515 SKKLMNLEKELHKR
+515 SKRLMNLEQELHKR

-541 RAVRRARSGIKN
+541 RAVRRARSGIKD

-624 KIRQKPYSVVL
+624 KIRKKPYSVVL

-695 SERKLDHDSM
+695 GERKLDHGSM

-713 KKHMRPEF
+713 KKHLRPEF

-730 FHSLGKDELRQI
+730 FHALGAEELREI
-742 VKLLTDNLIKQ
+742 VKLLTDDLINQ
-753 LVEQDID
+753 LAEQGID
-760 LRITTAALDI
+760 LRITNAALDI
-770 LADAGYDPE
+770 IADAGYDPE

-786 RAIQSKVE
+786 RAIQTKVE
-794 DMLSDAIISGEA
+794 DMLSDEIISGA
-806 KAGDRITVGGS
+806 VKAGDSITIGGS
-817 QGEITLRHRA
+817 QGNITLRHRA
-827 GSTDNK
+827 GNTDNK
-833 TEENNGEKVTV
+833 TEKNNGEKVKI

>member
-8 FTNRAKKALQFAQ
+8 FTNRAKKALQYAQ
-21 EEAKLLRHR
+21 EEAKMLRHR

-37 LLGLINE
+37 LLGLVTE
-44 MDGIAGKTL
+44 EDGIAGKTL
-53 REAGLTSDDVR
+53 REAGLTSEDVR

-77 REGEPDSKDIVL
+77 KENEPDSKDVIL
-89 PYSPRARQ
+89 PYSPRSRQ

-130 SSQIMKN
+130 SSQIIKN

-153 GVSLNPNQKKG
+153 GVSLNPNKKSS
-164 VRGRTTTP
+164 RGRTTPPTQS
-172 LTKAQNSKSKTPT
+172 TSKSKTPT
-185 LDTLARDLTKA
+185 LDSLARDLTKA
-196 AREDRL
+196 AREERL
-202 DPIVGREPEVR
+202 DPIVGREKEVR

-244 AQKIVTGEVPASLMN
+244 AQKIIAGEVPGNLMN

-275 YRGEFEERMKKII
+275 YRGEFEERMKKVI
-288 EEIYDDGDVILF
+288 EEIYEDGEVILF

-357 SSILVDAPTNDE
+357 SSILVNSPTNEE
-369 TIAILQGLKDR
+369 TIAILEGLKDR
-380 YEEHHHVVISD
+380 YEDHHHVTISD
-391 EAITSAVRLSA
+391 EAIAAAVNLSA

-417 MDESAAKVRLDLTDG
+417 MDESASKVRLDLTDG

-439 MDKLNQLILEK
+439 MDKLNKLILEK
-450 EQAIANQNFEVAA
+450 EQAISNQNFEVAA
-463 KIRQAEINQANRIK
+463 KIRQDEIKQTIRIK
-477 ELTESKQLDERPI
+477 DLQESKELEDRP
-490 VQSDDIADVLGQWTG
+490 VVNSDDIADVLGQWTG
-505 IPVNELQETE
+505 IPVNKLQETE
-515 SKKLMNLEKELHKR
+515 SKRLMNLEQELHKR

-541 RAVRRARSGIKN
+541 RAVRRARSGIKD

-624 KIRQKPYSVVL
+624 KIRKKPYSVVL

-695 SERKLDHDSM
+695 GERKLDHGSM

-713 KKHMRPEF
+713 KKHLRPEF
-721 LNRIDEAIV
+721 LNRMDEAIV
-730 FHSLGKDELRQI
+730 FHALGAEELREI
-742 VKLLTDNLIKQ
+742 VKLLTDDLINQ
-753 LVEQDID
+753 LAEQGID
-760 LRITTAALDI
+760 LRITNAALDI
-770 LADAGYDPE
+770 IADAGYDPE

-786 RAIQSKVE
+786 RAIQTKVE
-794 DMLSDAIISGEA
+794 DMLSDEIISGA
-806 KAGDRITVGGS
+806 VKAGDSITVGGS
-817 QGEITLRHRA
+817 QGNITLRHRA
-827 GSTDNK
+827 GNSDNK
-833 TEENNGEKVTV
+833 TEENNGEKVKI

>member
-1 MMVMREI
+1 MREI
-8 FTNRAKKALQFAQ
+8 FTNRAKKALQYAQ
-21 EEAKLLRHR
+21 EEAKMLRHR

-37 LLGLINE
+37 LLGLVTE
-44 MDGIAGKTL
+44 EDGIAGKTL
-53 REAGLTSDDVR
+53 REAGLTSEDVR

-77 REGEPDSKDIVL
+77 KENEPDSKDVIL
-89 PYSPRARQ
+89 PYSPRSRQ

-130 SSQIMKN
+130 SSQIIKN

-153 GVSLNPNQKKG
+153 GVSLNPNKKSS
-164 VRGRTTTP
+164 RGRTTPPTQS
-172 LTKAQNSKSKTPT
+172 TSKSKTPT
-185 LDTLARDLTKA
+185 LDSLARDLTKA
-196 AREDRL
+196 AREERL
-202 DPIVGREPEVR
+202 DPIVGREKEVR

-244 AQKIVTGEVPASLMN
+244 AQKIIAGEVPGNLMN

-275 YRGEFEERMKKII
+275 YRGEFEERMKKVI
-288 EEIYDDGDVILF
+288 EEIYEDGEVILF

-357 SSILVDAPTNDE
+357 SSILVNSPTNEE
-369 TIAILQGLKDR
+369 TIAILEGLKDR
-380 YEEHHHVVISD
+380 YEDHHHVTISD
-391 EAITSAVRLSA
+391 EAIAAAVNLSA

-417 MDESAAKVRLDLTDG
+417 MDESASKVRLDLTDG

-439 MDKLNQLILEK
+439 MDKLNKLILEK
-450 EQAIANQNFEVAA
+450 EQAISNQNFEVAA
-463 KIRQAEINQANRIK
+463 KIRQDEIKQTIRIKDLQEIK
-477 ELTESKQLDERPI
+477 ELEDRP
-490 VQSDDIADVLGQWTG
+490 VVNSDDIADVLGQWTG
-505 IPVNELQETE
+505 IPVNKLQETE
-515 SKKLMNLEKELHKR
+515 SKRLMNLEQELHKR

-541 RAVRRARSGIKN
+541 RAVRRARSGIKD

-624 KIRQKPYSVVL
+624 KIRKKPYSVVL

-695 SERKLDHDSM
+695 GERKLDHGSM

-713 KKHMRPEF
+713 KKHLRPEF

-730 FHSLGKDELRQI
+730 FHALGAEELREI
-742 VKLLTDNLIKQ
+742 VKLLTDDLINQ
-753 LVEQDID
+753 LAEQGID
-760 LRITTAALDI
+760 LRITNAALDI
-770 LADAGYDPE
+770 IADAGYDPE

-786 RAIQSKVE
+786 RAIQTKVE
-794 DMLSDAIISGEA
+794 DMLSDEIISGA
-806 KAGDRITVGGS
+806 VKAGDSITIGGS
-817 QGEITLRHRA
+817 QGNITLRHRA
-827 GSTDNK
+827 GISDNK
-833 TEENNGEKVTV
+833 TEENNGEKVKI

>member
-8 FTNRAKKALQFAQ
+8 FTNRAKKALQYAQ
-21 EEAKLLRHR
+21 EEAKMLRHR

-37 LLGLINE
+37 LLGLVTE
-44 MDGIAGKTL
+44 EDGIAGKTL
-53 REAGLTSDDVR
+53 REAGLTSEDVR

-72 YGPER
+72 YGPDRKEN
-77 REGEPDSKDIVL
+77 ELDSKDVIL
-89 PYSPRARQ
+89 PYSPRSRQ

-130 SSQIMKN
+130 SSQIIKN

-153 GVSLNPNQKKG
+153 GVSLNPNKKSS
-164 VRGRTTTP
+164 RGRTTPPTQS
-172 LTKAQNSKSKTPT
+172 TSKSKTPT
-185 LDTLARDLTKA
+185 LDSLARDLTKA
-196 AREDRL
+196 AREERL
-202 DPIVGREPEVR
+202 DPIVGREKEVR

-244 AQKIVTGEVPASLMN
+244 AQKIIAGEVPGNLMN

-275 YRGEFEERMKKII
+275 YRGEFEERMKKVI
-288 EEIYDDGDVILF
+288 EEIYEDGEVILF

-357 SSILVDAPTNDE
+357 SSILVNSPTNEE
-369 TIAILQGLKDR
+369 TIAILEGLKDR
-380 YEEHHHVVISD
+380 YEDHHHVTISD
-391 EAITSAVRLSA
+391 EAIAAAVNLSA

-417 MDESAAKVRLDLTDG
+417 MDESASKVRLDLTDG

-439 MDKLNQLILEK
+439 MDKLNELILEK
-450 EQAIANQNFEVAA
+450 EQAISNQNFEVAA
-463 KIRQAEINQANRIK
+463 KIRQDEIKQTIRIK
-477 ELTESKQLDERPI
+477 DLQENKELEDRP
-490 VQSDDIADVLGQWTG
+490 VVDSDDIADVLGQWTG
-505 IPVNELQETE
+505 IPVNKLQETE
-515 SKKLMNLEKELHKR
+515 SKRLMNLEQELHKR

-541 RAVRRARSGIKN
+541 RAVRRARSGIKD

-624 KIRQKPYSVVL
+624 KIRKKPYSVVL

-695 SERKLDHDSM
+695 GERKLDHGSM

-713 KKHMRPEF
+713 KKHLRPEF

-730 FHSLGKDELRQI
+730 FHALGAKELREI
-742 VKLLTDNLIKQ
+742 VKLLTDDLINQ
-753 LVEQDID
+753 LAEQGID
-760 LRITTAALDI
+760 LRITNAALDI
-770 LADAGYDPE
+770 IADAGYDPE

-786 RAIQSKVE
+786 RAIQTKVE
-794 DMLSDAIISGEA
+794 DMLSDEIISGA
-806 KAGDRITVGGS
+806 VKAGDSITIGGS
-817 QGEITLRHRA
+817 QGNITLRHRA
-827 GSTDNK
+827 GISDNK
-833 TEENNGEKVTV
+833 TEENNGEKVKI

>member
-1 MMVMREI
+1 MREI
-8 FTNRAKKALQFAQ
+8 FTNRAKKALQYAQ
-21 EEAKLLRHR
+21 EEAKMLRHR

-37 LLGLINE
+37 LLGLVTE
-44 MDGIAGKTL
+44 EDGIAGKTL
-53 REAGLTSDDVR
+53 REAGLTSEDVR

-77 REGEPDSKDIVL
+77 KENEPDSKDVIL
-89 PYSPRARQ
+89 PYSPRSRQ

-130 SSQIMKN
+130 SSQIIKN

-153 GVSLNPNQKKG
+153 GVSLNPNKKSS
-164 VRGRTTTP
+164 RGRTTPPTQS
-172 LTKAQNSKSKTPT
+172 TSKSKTPT
-185 LDTLARDLTKA
+185 LDSLARDLTKA
-196 AREDRL
+196 AREERL
-202 DPIVGREPEVR
+202 DPIVGREKEVR

-244 AQKIVTGEVPASLMN
+244 AQKIIAGEVPGNLMN

-275 YRGEFEERMKKII
+275 YRGEFEERMKKVI
-288 EEIYDDGDVILF
+288 EEIYEDGEVILF

-357 SSILVDAPTNDE
+357 SSILVNSPTNEE
-369 TIAILQGLKDR
+369 TIAILEGLKDR
-380 YEEHHHVVISD
+380 YEDHHHVTISD
-391 EAITSAVRLSA
+391 EAIAAAVNLSA

-417 MDESAAKVRLDLTDG
+417 MDESASKVRLDLTDG

-439 MDKLNQLILEK
+439 MDKLNKLILEK
-450 EQAIANQNFEVAA
+450 EQAISNQNFEVAA
-463 KIRQAEINQANRIK
+463 KIRQDEIKQTIRIKDLQEIK
-477 ELTESKQLDERPI
+477 ELEDRP
-490 VQSDDIADVLGQWTG
+490 VVNSDDIADVLGQWTG
-505 IPVNELQETE
+505 IPVNKLQETE
-515 SKKLMNLEKELHKR
+515 SKRLMNLEQELHKR

-541 RAVRRARSGIKN
+541 RAVRRARSGIKD

-624 KIRQKPYSVVL
+624 KIRKKPYSVVL

-695 SERKLDHDSM
+695 GERKLDHGSM

-713 KKHMRPEF
+713 KKHLRPEF

-730 FHSLGKDELRQI
+730 FHALGAEELREI
-742 VKLLTDNLIKQ
+742 VKLLTDDLINQ
-753 LVEQDID
+753 LAEQGID
-760 LRITTAALDI
+760 LRITNAALDI
-770 LADAGYDPE
+770 IADAGYDPE

-786 RAIQSKVE
+786 RAIQTKVE
-794 DMLSDAIISGEA
+794 DMLSDEIISGA
-806 KAGDRITVGGS
+806 VKAGDSITIGGS
-817 QGEITLRHRA
+817 QGNITLRHRA
-827 GSTDNK
+827 GNTDNK
-833 TEENNGEKVTV
+833 TEENNGEKVKI

>member
-8 FTNRAKKALQFAQ
+8 FTNRAKKALQYAQ
-21 EEAKLLRHR
+21 EEAKMLRHR

-37 LLGLINE
+37 LLGLVTE
-44 MDGIAGKTL
+44 EDGIAGKTL
-53 REAGLTSDDVR
+53 REAGLTSEDVR

-77 REGEPDSKDIVL
+77 KENEPDSKDVIL
-89 PYSPRARQ
+89 PYSPRSRQ

-130 SSQIMKN
+130 SSQIIKN

-153 GVSLNPNQKKG
+153 GVSLNPNKKSS
-164 VRGRTTTP
+164 RGRTTPPTQS
-172 LTKAQNSKSKTPT
+172 TSKSKTPT
-185 LDTLARDLTKA
+185 LDSLARDLTKA
-196 AREDRL
+196 AREERL
-202 DPIVGREPEVR
+202 DPIVGREKEVR

-244 AQKIVTGEVPASLMN
+244 AQKIIAGEVPGNLMN

-275 YRGEFEERMKKII
+275 YRGEFEERMKKVI
-288 EEIYDDGDVILF
+288 EEIYEDGEVILF

-357 SSILVDAPTNDE
+357 SSILVNSPTNEE
-369 TIAILQGLKDR
+369 TIAILEGLKDR
-380 YEEHHHVVISD
+380 YEDHHHVTISD
-391 EAITSAVRLSA
+391 EAIAAAVNLSA

-417 MDESAAKVRLDLTDG
+417 MDESASKVRLDLTDG

-439 MDKLNQLILEK
+439 MDKLNKLILEK
-450 EQAIANQNFEVAA
+450 EQAISNQNFEVAA
-463 KIRQAEINQANRIK
+463 KIRQDEIKQTIRIKDLQEIK
-477 ELTESKQLDERPI
+477 ELEDRP
-490 VQSDDIADVLGQWTG
+490 VVNSDDIADVLGQWTG
-505 IPVNELQETE
+505 IPVNKLQETE
-515 SKKLMNLEKELHKR
+515 SKRLMNLEQELHKR

-541 RAVRRARSGIKN
+541 RAVRRARSGIKD

-624 KIRQKPYSVVL
+624 KIRKKPYSVVL

-695 SERKLDHDSM
+695 GERKLDHGSM

-713 KKHMRPEF
+713 KKHLRPEF

-730 FHSLGKDELRQI
+730 FHALGAEELREI
-742 VKLLTDNLIKQ
+742 VKLLTDDLINQ
-753 LVEQDID
+753 LAEQGID
-760 LRITTAALDI
+760 LRITNAALDI
-770 LADAGYDPE
+770 IADAGYDPE

-786 RAIQSKVE
+786 RAIQTKVE
-794 DMLSDAIISGEA
+794 DMLSDEIISGA
-806 KAGDRITVGGS
+806 VKAGDSITIGGS
-817 QGEITLRHRA
+817 QGNITLRHRA
-827 GSTDNK
+827 GNTDNK
-833 TEENNGEKVTV
+833 TEKNNDEKIKVT
-844 TS
+844 S

>member
-1 MMVMREI
+1 MREI
-8 FTNRAKKALQFAQ
+8 FTNRAKKALQYAQ
-21 EEAKLLRHR
+21 EEAKMLRHR

-37 LLGLINE
+37 LLGLVTE
-44 MDGIAGKTL
+44 EDGIAGKTL
-53 REAGLTSDDVR
+53 REAGLTSEDVR

-77 REGEPDSKDIVL
+77 KENEPDSKDVIL
-89 PYSPRARQ
+89 PYSPRSRQ

-130 SSQIMKN
+130 SSQIIKN

-153 GVSLNPNQKKG
+153 GVSLNPNKKSS
-164 VRGRTTTP
+164 RGRTTPPTQS
-172 LTKAQNSKSKTPT
+172 TSKSKTPT
-185 LDTLARDLTKA
+185 LDSLARDLTKA
-196 AREDRL
+196 AREERL
-202 DPIVGREPEVR
+202 DPIVGREKEVR

-244 AQKIVTGEVPASLMN
+244 AQKIIAGEVPGNLMN

-275 YRGEFEERMKKII
+275 YRGEFEERMKKVI
-288 EEIYDDGDVILF
+288 EEIYEDGEVILF

-357 SSILVDAPTNDE
+357 SSILVNSPTNEE
-369 TIAILQGLKDR
+369 TIAILEGLKDR
-380 YEEHHHVVISD
+380 YEDHHHVTISD
-391 EAITSAVRLSA
+391 EAIAAAVHLSA

-417 MDESAAKVRLDLTDG
+417 MDESASKVRLDLTDG

-439 MDKLNQLILEK
+439 MDKLNKLILEK
-450 EQAIANQNFEVAA
+450 EQAISNQNFEVAA
-463 KIRQAEINQANRIK
+463 KIRQDEIKQTIRIKDLQEIK
-477 ELTESKQLDERPI
+477 ELEDRP
-490 VQSDDIADVLGQWTG
+490 VVNSDDIADVLGQWTG
-505 IPVNELQETE
+505 IPVNKLQETE
-515 SKKLMNLEKELHKR
+515 SKRLMNLEQELHKR

-541 RAVRRARSGIKN
+541 RAVRRARSGIKD

-624 KIRQKPYSVVL
+624 KIRKKPYSVVL

-695 SERKLDHDSM
+695 GERKLDHGSM

-713 KKHMRPEF
+713 KKHLRPEF
-721 LNRIDEAIV
+721 LNRMDEAIV
-730 FHSLGKDELRQI
+730 FHALGAEELREI
-742 VKLLTDNLIKQ
+742 VKLLTDDLINQ
-753 LVEQDID
+753 LAEQGID
-760 LRITTAALDI
+760 LRITNAALDI
-770 LADAGYDPE
+770 IADAGYDPE

-786 RAIQSKVE
+786 RAIQTKVE
-794 DMLSDAIISGEA
+794 DMLSDEIISGA
-806 KAGDRITVGGS
+806 VKAGDSITIGGS
-817 QGEITLRHRA
+817 QGNITLRHRA
-827 GSTDNK
+827 GNTDNK
-833 TEENNGEKVTV
+833 TEENNGKKVKI

>member
-8 FTNRAKKALQFAQ
+8 FTNRAKKALQYAQ
-21 EEAKLLRHR
+21 EEAKMLRHR

-37 LLGLINE
+37 LLGLVTE
-44 MDGIAGKTL
+44 EDGIAGKTL
-53 REAGLTSDDVR
+53 REAGLTSEDVR

-77 REGEPDSKDIVL
+77 KENEPDSKDVIL
-89 PYSPRARQ
+89 PYSPRSRQ

-130 SSQIMKN
+130 SSQIIKN

-153 GVSLNPNQKKG
+153 GVSLNPNKKSS
-164 VRGRTTTP
+164 RGRTTPPTQS
-172 LTKAQNSKSKTPT
+172 TSKSKTPT
-185 LDTLARDLTKA
+185 LDSLARDLTKA
-196 AREDRL
+196 AREERL
-202 DPIVGREPEVR
+202 DPIVGREKEVR

-244 AQKIVTGEVPASLMN
+244 AQKIIAGEVPGNLMN

-275 YRGEFEERMKKII
+275 YRGEFEERMKKVI
-288 EEIYDDGDVILF
+288 EEIYEDGEVILF

-357 SSILVDAPTNDE
+357 SSILVNSPTNEE
-369 TIAILQGLKDR
+369 TIAILEGLKDR
-380 YEEHHHVVISD
+380 YEDHHHVTISD
-391 EAITSAVRLSA
+391 EAIAAAVNLSA

-417 MDESAAKVRLDLTDG
+417 MDESASKVRLDLTDG

-439 MDKLNQLILEK
+439 MDKLNKLILEK
-450 EQAIANQNFEVAA
+450 EQAISNQNFEVAA
-463 KIRQAEINQANRIK
+463 KIRQDEIKQTIRIK
-477 ELTESKQLDERPI
+477 DLQESKELEDRP
-490 VQSDDIADVLGQWTG
+490 VVNSDDIADVLGQWTG
-505 IPVNELQETE
+505 IPVNKLQETE
-515 SKKLMNLEKELHKR
+515 SKRLMNLEQELHKR

-541 RAVRRARSGIKN
+541 RAVRRARSGIKD

-624 KIRQKPYSVVL
+624 KIRKKPYSVVL

-695 SERKLDHDSM
+695 GERKLDHGSM

-713 KKHMRPEF
+713 KKHLRPEF

-730 FHSLGKDELRQI
+730 FHALGAEELREI
-742 VKLLTDNLIKQ
+742 VKLLTDDLINQ
-753 LVEQDID
+753 LAEQGID
-760 LRITTAALDI
+760 LRITNAALDI
-770 LADAGYDPE
+770 IADAGYDPE

-786 RAIQSKVE
+786 RAIQTKVE
-794 DMLSDAIISGEA
+794 DMLSDEIISGA
-806 KAGDRITVGGS
+806 VKAGDSITIGGS
-817 QGEITLRHRA
+817 QGNITLRHRA
-827 GSTDNK
+827 GISDNK
-833 TEENNGEKVTV
+833 TEENNGEKVKI

>member
-1 MMVMREI
+1 MREI
-8 FTNRAKKALQFAQ
+8 FTNRAKKALQYAQ
-21 EEAKLLRHR
+21 EEAKMLRHR

-37 LLGLINE
+37 LLGLVTE
-44 MDGIAGKTL
+44 EDGIAGKTL
-53 REAGLTSDDVR
+53 REAGLTSEDVR

-77 REGEPDSKDIVL
+77 KENEPDSKDVIL
-89 PYSPRARQ
+89 PYSPRSRQ

-130 SSQIMKN
+130 SSQIIKN

-153 GVSLNPNQKKG
+153 GVSLNPNKKSS
-164 VRGRTTTP
+164 RGRTTPPTQS
-172 LTKAQNSKSKTPT
+172 TSKSKTPT
-185 LDTLARDLTKA
+185 LDSLARDLTKA
-196 AREDRL
+196 AREERL
-202 DPIVGREPEVR
+202 DPIVGREKEVR

-244 AQKIVTGEVPASLMN
+244 AQKIIAGEVPGNLMN

-275 YRGEFEERMKKII
+275 YRGEFEERMKKVI
-288 EEIYDDGDVILF
+288 EEIYEDGEVILF

-357 SSILVDAPTNDE
+357 SSILVNSPTNEE
-369 TIAILQGLKDR
+369 TIAILEGLKDR
-380 YEEHHHVVISD
+380 YEDHHHVTISD
-391 EAITSAVRLSA
+391 EAIAAAVNLSA

-417 MDESAAKVRLDLTDG
+417 MDESASKVRLDLTDG

-439 MDKLNQLILEK
+439 MDKLNELILKK
-450 EQAIANQNFEVAA
+450 EQAISNQNFEVAA
-463 KIRQAEINQANRIK
+463 KIRQDEIKQTIRIK
-477 ELTESKQLDERPI
+477 DLKDSKELEDRP
-490 VQSDDIADVLGQWTG
+490 VVDSDDIADVLGQWTG
-505 IPVNELQETE
+505 IPVNKLQETE
-515 SKKLMNLEKELHKR
+515 SKRLMNLEQELHKR

-541 RAVRRARSGIKN
+541 RAVRRARSGIKD

-624 KIRQKPYSVVL
+624 KIRKKPYSVVL

-695 SERKLDHDSM
+695 GERKLDHGSM

-713 KKHMRPEF
+713 KKHLRPEF

-730 FHSLGKDELRQI
+730 FHALGAEELREI
-742 VKLLTDNLIKQ
+742 VKLLTDDLINQ
-753 LVEQDID
+753 LAEQGID
-760 LRITTAALDI
+760 LRITNAALDI
-770 LADAGYDPE
+770 IADAGYDPE

-786 RAIQSKVE
+786 RAIQTKVE
-794 DMLSDAIISGEA
+794 DMLSDEIISGA
-806 KAGDRITVGGS
+806 VKAGDSITIGGS
-817 QGEITLRHRA
+817 QGNITLRHRA
-827 GSTDNK
+827 GNTDNK
-833 TEENNGEKVTV
+833 TEENNGEKVKI

>member
-8 FTNRAKKALQFAQ
+8 FTNRAKKALQYAQ
-21 EEAKLLRHR
+21 EEAKMLRHR

-37 LLGLINE
+37 LLGLVTE
-44 MDGIAGKTL
+44 EDGIAGKTL
-53 REAGLTSDDVR
+53 REAGLTSEDVR

-72 YGPER
+72 YGPDRKEN
-77 REGEPDSKDIVL
+77 EPDSKDVIL
-89 PYSPRARQ
+89 PYSPRSRQ

-130 SSQIMKN
+130 SSQIIKN

-153 GVSLNPNQKKG
+153 GVSLNPNKKSS
-164 VRGRTTTP
+164 RGRTTPPTQS
-172 LTKAQNSKSKTPT
+172 TSKSKTPT
-185 LDTLARDLTKA
+185 LDSLARDLTKA
-196 AREDRL
+196 AREERL
-202 DPIVGREPEVR
+202 DPIVGREKEVR

-244 AQKIVTGEVPASLMN
+244 AQKIIAGEVPGNLMN

-275 YRGEFEERMKKII
+275 YRGEFEERMKKVI
-288 EEIYDDGDVILF
+288 EEIYEDGEVILF

-357 SSILVDAPTNDE
+357 SSILVNSPTNEE
-369 TIAILQGLKDR
+369 TIAILEGLKDR
-380 YEEHHHVVISD
+380 YEDHHHVTISD
-391 EAITSAVRLSA
+391 EAIAAAVNLSA

-417 MDESAAKVRLDLTDG
+417 MDESASKVRLDLTDG

-439 MDKLNQLILEK
+439 MDKLNELILEK
-450 EQAIANQNFEVAA
+450 EQAISNQNFEVAA
-463 KIRQAEINQANRIK
+463 KIRQDEIKQTIRIK
-477 ELTESKQLDERPI
+477 DLQENKELEDRP
-490 VQSDDIADVLGQWTG
+490 VVDSDDIADVLGQWTG
-505 IPVNELQETE
+505 IPVNKLQETE
-515 SKKLMNLEKELHKR
+515 SKRLMNLEQELHKR

-541 RAVRRARSGIKN
+541 RAVRRARSGIKD

-624 KIRQKPYSVVL
+624 KIRKKPYSVVL

-695 SERKLDHDSM
+695 GERKLDHGSM

-713 KKHMRPEF
+713 KKHLRPEF

-730 FHSLGKDELRQI
+730 FHALGAEELREI
-742 VKLLTDNLIKQ
+742 VKLLTDDLINQ
-753 LVEQDID
+753 LAEQGID
-760 LRITTAALDI
+760 LRITNAALDI
-770 LADAGYDPE
+770 IADAGYDPE

-786 RAIQSKVE
+786 RAIQTKVE
-794 DMLSDAIISGEA
+794 DMLSDEIISGA
-806 KAGDRITVGGS
+806 VKAGDSITIGGS
-817 QGEITLRHRA
+817 QGNITLRHRA
-827 GSTDNK
+827 GISDNK
-833 TEENNGEKVTV
+833 TEENNGEKVKI

>member
-1 MMVMREI
+1 MKEI
-8 FTNRAKKALQFAQ
+8 FTNRAKTALQNAQ
-21 EEAKLLRHR
+21 NEAKLLRHR
-30 TVGTEHI
+30 TVGTEHL
-37 LLGLINE
+37 LLGLITE
-44 MDGIAGKTL
+44 QDGIAGKTL
-53 REAGLTSDDVR
+53 REASLTAENVR
-64 DEIEHLID
+64 DEIEHLVD
-72 YGPER
+72 YGPI
-77 REGEPDSKDIVL
+77 SKNDEFTNEEIIL
-89 PYSPRARQ
+89 PYSPRSRQ
-97 IMSYAADEA
+97 VMSYAADEA
-106 RRLNSPLIGTEH
+106 RRLNSPLVGTEH
-118 LLLGLLRDDKIL
+118 ILLGLLRDENIL

-143 KIRQSISKKL
+143 QVRQNISKKL
-153 GVSLNPNQKKG
+153 GVSFNPDSRKSRGKASKPKMNQN
-164 VRGRTTTP
+164 
-172 LTKAQNSKSKTPT
+172 QSKTPT
-185 LDTLARDLTKA
+185 LDSLARDLTQA
-196 AREDRL
+196 AREDKL
-202 DPIVGREPEVR
+202 DPIVGRDTEVR
-213 RLTQILSRR
+213 RITQILSRR

-244 AQKIVTGEVPASLMN
+244 AQKIIEGSVPPSLVN

-288 EEIYDDGDVILF
+288 DEIYEDGEVVLF
-300 VDELHTL
+300 IDELHTL

-336 ATTSDEY
+336 ATTLDEY

-357 SSILVDAPTNDE
+357 ASVRIDSPSQDE

-380 YEEHHHVVISD
+380 YEKHHNVHMTD
-391 EAITSAVRLSA
+391 EALKAAVVFSS
-402 RYIQDRELPDKAIDL
+402 RYIQSRELPDKAIDL
-417 MDESAAKVRLDLTDG
+417 MDESAAKVRLDVSDEPTPHQD
-432 PSPYKAE
+432 E
-439 MDKLNQLILEK
+439 MDKLTQLIQDKEK
-450 EQAIANQNFEVAA
+450 AISNQNFEQAA
-463 KIRQAEINQANRIK
+463 QIRQQEIEQAEKIE
-477 ELTESKQLDERPI
+477 ELMNNDDFERPS
-490 VQSDDIADVLGQWTG
+490 VYADDIAEVVAQWTG
-505 IPVNELQETE
+505 IPVHEMKETE
-515 SKKLMNLEKELHKR
+515 SDRLLHMEDSLHER
-529 VIGQEEAVSAVA
+529 VIGQNDAVNAIA
-541 RAVRRARSGIKN
+541 RAVRRARSGIKD

-574 AKSLA
+574 AKALA

-597 MEKFTTSRLVGSP
+597 MEKYTTSRLVGSP

-624 KIRQKPYSVVL
+624 KIRQKPYSVIL

-640 KAHPDVFNV
+640 KAHPDVFNI
-649 LLQVLDDGQL
+649 LLQVLDDGVL
-659 TDGKGRRVDFK
+659 TDGKGRKVDFK

-695 SERKLDHDSM
+695 AERRFDHDSM
-705 ESKIREEM
+705 ETKIREEM
-713 KKHMRPEF
+713 KQYFRPEF

-730 FHSLGKDELRQI
+730 FHALGKEHLREI
-742 VKLLTDNLIKQ
+742 VRLLTNDLIQQ
-753 LVEQDID
+753 LADQDVD
-760 LRITTAALDI
+760 LRITPAALDI

-786 RAIQSKVE
+786 RAIQTKVE
-794 DMLSDAIISGEA
+794 DMLSDELISGRV
-806 KAGDRITVGGS
+806 KAGDKITVGGS
-817 QGEITLRHRA
+817 QGEITLRHR
-827 GSTDNK
+827 GDSTQKDND
-833 TEENNGEKVTV
+833 NEKVKV

>member
-1 MMVMREI
+1 MREI
-8 FTNRAKKALQFAQ
+8 FTNRAKKALQYAQ
-21 EEAKLLRHR
+21 EEAKMLRHR

-37 LLGLINE
+37 LLGLVTE
-44 MDGIAGKTL
+44 EDGIAGKTL
-53 REAGLTSDDVR
+53 REAGLTSEDVR

-77 REGEPDSKDIVL
+77 KENEPDSKDVIL
-89 PYSPRARQ
+89 PYSPRSRQ

-130 SSQIMKN
+130 SSQIIKN

-153 GVSLNPNQKKG
+153 GVSLNPNKKSS
-164 VRGRTTTP
+164 RGRTTPPTQS
-172 LTKAQNSKSKTPT
+172 TSKSKTPT
-185 LDTLARDLTKA
+185 LDSLARDLTKA
-196 AREDRL
+196 AREERL
-202 DPIVGREPEVR
+202 DPIVGREKEVR

-244 AQKIVTGEVPASLMN
+244 AQKIIAGEVPGNLMN

-275 YRGEFEERMKKII
+275 YRGEFEERMKKVI
-288 EEIYDDGDVILF
+288 EEIYEDGEVILF

-357 SSILVDAPTNDE
+357 SSILVNSPTNEE
-369 TIAILQGLKDR
+369 TIAILEGLKDR
-380 YEEHHHVVISD
+380 YEDHHHVTISD
-391 EAITSAVRLSA
+391 EAIAAAVNLSA

-417 MDESAAKVRLDLTDG
+417 MDESASKVRLDLTDG

-439 MDKLNQLILEK
+439 MDKLNKLILEK
-450 EQAIANQNFEVAA
+450 EQAISNQNFEVAA
-463 KIRQAEINQANRIK
+463 KIRQDEIKQTIRIKDLQEIK
-477 ELTESKQLDERPI
+477 ELEDRP
-490 VQSDDIADVLGQWTG
+490 VVNSDDIADVLGQWTG
-505 IPVNELQETE
+505 IPVNKLQETE
-515 SKKLMNLEKELHKR
+515 SKRLMNLEQELHKR

-541 RAVRRARSGIKN
+541 RAVRRARSGIKD

-624 KIRQKPYSVVL
+624 KIRKKPYSVVL

-695 SERKLDHDSM
+695 GERKLDHGSM

-713 KKHMRPEF
+713 KKHLRPEF
-721 LNRIDEAIV
+721 LNRMDEAIV
-730 FHSLGKDELRQI
+730 FHALGAKELREI
-742 VKLLTDNLIKQ
+742 VKLLTDDLINQ
-753 LVEQDID
+753 LAEQGID
-760 LRITTAALDI
+760 LRITNAALDI
-770 LADAGYDPE
+770 IADAGYDPE

-786 RAIQSKVE
+786 RAIQTKVE
-794 DMLSDAIISGEA
+794 DMLSDEIISGA
-806 KAGDRITVGGS
+806 VKAGDSITIGGS
-817 QGEITLRHRA
+817 QGNITLRHRA
-827 GSTDNK
+827 GNTDNK
-833 TEENNGEKVTV
+833 TEENNGEKVKI